1 MKFCSNNILF
11 WAIISWSTFEIKVE
25 KLQQF
30 AIGQRWL
37 SDTETE
43 LGLGVLIDVDERSIS
58 ILFPKSD
65 ETRVYARNNAPL
77 SRIVFN
83 TNDEVHD
90 QEGTQWL
97 VESLEHHHGVVRYAV
112 VRSLE
117 DGTQE
122 RKTLNE
128 TRIGAQIQ
136 LSKPLDRLLASQI
149 DYKEW
154 YDLRIEAM
162 LMQAN
167 MQSSPLRGLVGARV
181 GLIPHQLYIAHEVGK
196 RFAPR
201 VLLADE
207 VGLGKTIEAGLIIH
221 QQLKTGRSER
231 ILILVPDSLQYQ
243 WMIEMRRRFNL
254 AFSIFD
260 LTRTASI
267 KEHDPELNPFL
278 TEQCIIAS
286 VDLMIDHDDLREQAL
301 EAGFDLLV
309 VDEAHHLMW
318 NEEEGGNDRYD
329 LVEELAEQTPGVLLL
344 TATPEQLGVESHFA
358 RLRLL
363 DPQRFS
369 SLDRFLDEEEKYQH
383 TAKIAEVLMSDLPL
397 EDSHLTAI
405 EQLLGHRISDEP
417 EQRFRAIHEL
427 LDRHGTGRILFRNT
441 REAIQGFPG
450 RDCQPAPLP
459 APENWSKDGKLRE
472 QMWPEEAQLDGSWME
487 SDPRVGWLM
496 EMLRTQLKHKKV
508 LLIARSGPVV
518 EALENALR
526 LHAGIRTAMFHEG
539 MSLLE
544 RDQAA
549 AYFAEDSY
557 GAQILLC
564 SEIGSEGRNFQFA
577 SDLVLFD
584 LPANPDVLEQRIGRL
599 DRIGQ
604 ENRIQIHVPY
614 LEGTAQERMFRWYN
628 EALNIFSN
636 ISPTAQTLQENFIV
650 NLKDCLLTDMGQ
662 QFEDLLEEVSVQRE
676 ALEAE
681 LQAGRDRL
689 LEYNSCRPIVAQ
701 EIVQAL
707 EDYDD
712 NTTLPM
718 FMKRFMAS
726 TNIDFDEQSNGTVII
741 KPTDQMQVQG
751 LTLDEEGMTAT
762 FYRDQAQVREDAQYL
777 TLEHPFTESVMEMI
791 NTQAFGSTNVAILK
805 SNALKQGSILLEVWF
820 KVDVIAPK
828 ALNLPSSLPQQL
840 IRVLLSETGQDL
852 SMKIEPSILKPYLHH
867 LDSNS
872 CRQVVK
878 ARRDVIEERYQQ
890 ALNIA
895 KTTLPEMKQQAK
907 EIYGGKWQYE
917 IDRLSYLKQF
927 NPSIRED
934 EITRLQKLQK
944 EGIALLDGLSV
955 TPEAIQ
961 VLVVVKP

>member
-1 MKFCSNNILF
+1 M
-11 WAIISWSTFEIKVE
+11 
-25 KLQQF
+25 QQF

-43 LGLGVLIDVDERSIS
+43 LGLGVLIDVDERSVS

-65 ETRVYARNNAPL
+65 ETRVYARSNAPL
-77 SRIVFN
+77 TRIIFN
-83 TNDEVHD
+83 TKDELMD
-90 QEGTQWL
+90 QEGTTWI
-97 VESLEHHHGVVRYAV
+97 VESFEDRNGVIRYDV
-112 VRSLE
+112 IRTLE
-117 DGTQE
+117 DGTEE
-122 RKTLNE
+122 RKSLNE
-128 TRIGAQIQ
+128 TRIGATIQ

-154 YDLRIEAM
+154 YDLRIESL

-167 MQSSPLRGLVGARV
+167 MKSSPLRGMIGSRV
-181 GLIPHQLYIAHEVGK
+181 GLIPHQLYIAHEVGQ

-254 AFSIFD
+254 QFSLFD

-267 KEHDPELNPFL
+267 KEHDPDLNPFL

-286 VDLMIDHDDLREQAL
+286 VDLMIDHDDLREQAM

-318 NEEEGGNDRYD
+318 SEEDGGNDRYD
-329 LVEELAEQTPGVLLL
+329 LVEELAQQTAGVLLL

-363 DPQRFS
+363 DSQRFS
-369 SLDRFLDEEEKYQH
+369 SLDRFLDEEEQYQQ

-397 EDSHLTAI
+397 EEAHLAAI
-405 EQLLGHRISDEP
+405 EGLLGHRIEDHP

-459 APENWSKDGKLRE
+459 APENWSKEGKLRE
-472 QMWPEEAQLDGSWME
+472 QMWPEEAQLDGAWME
-487 SDPRVGWLM
+487 TDPRVSWIM

-526 LHAGIRTAMFHEG
+526 IHAGIRTAMFHEG

-577 SDLVLFD
+577 SDLILFD

-614 LEGTAQERMFRWYN
+614 LVGTAQERMFRWYN
-628 EALNIFSN
+628 EALNIFGN

-650 NLKDCLLTDMGQ
+650 DLKDCLLTDMGQ
-662 QFEDLLEEVSVQRE
+662 KFEELLEAVVVQRE

-681 LQAGRDRL
+681 LQNGRDRL

-762 FYRDQAQVREDAQYL
+762 FYRDQAQIREDAEYL

-791 NTQAFGSTNVAILK
+791 GTQGFCSTNVAVLK
-805 SNALKQGSILLEVWF
+805 SAALPQGSVLLEVWF
-820 KVDVIAPK
+820 KVDVVAPK

-840 IRVLLSETGQDL
+840 VRVLLSEKGQDL
-852 SMKIEPSILKPYLHH
+852 SQKIAPEILKPYIHH
-867 LDSNS
+867 LDGNS

-878 ARRDVIEERYQQ
+878 ARRDIIEARYAQ
-890 ALNIA
+890 ALDIA
-895 KTTLPEMKQQAK
+895 KAALPNFKEQAK
-907 EIYGGKWQYE
+907 EVYGNKWQYE
-917 IDRLSYLKQF
+917 IDRLTYLKQF

-934 EITRLQKLQK
+934 EIARLQKFQK
-944 EGIALLDGLSV
+944 EGISLLDGLAV

-961 VLVVVKP
+961 VMVVVKP

>member
-1 MKFCSNNILF
+1 M
-11 WAIISWSTFEIKVE
+11 E
-25 KLQQF
+25 KLHQF

-43 LGLGVLIDVDERSIS
+43 LGLGVLIDVDERSVS

-83 TNDEVHD
+83 IKDELQD
-90 QEGTQWL
+90 QEGIKWL
-97 VESLEHHHGVVRYAV
+97 VESFEDRHGVVRYNV
-112 VRSLE
+112 IRTLD
-117 DGTQE
+117 DGTEE
-122 RKTLNE
+122 RKSLNE
-128 TRIGAQIQ
+128 TRLGAHIQ
-136 LSKPLDRLLASQI
+136 LSKPLDRLLASQV

-154 YDLRIEAM
+154 YDLRIEAL

-167 MQSSPLRGLVGARV
+167 MKASPLRGMVGARV
-181 GLIPHQLYIAHEVGK
+181 GLIPHQLYIAHEVGQ

-221 QQLKTGRSER
+221 QQLKTGRSDR

-254 AFSIFD
+254 QFSLFD

-267 KEHDPELNPFL
+267 KEHDPDLNPFL

-286 VDLMIDHDDLREQAL
+286 VDLMVDHDDLREQAL
-301 EAGFDLLV
+301 DAGFDLLV

-318 NEEEGGNDRYD
+318 SEEQGGNDRYD
-329 LVEELAEQTPGVLLL
+329 LIEELAEKTPGVLLL

-369 SLDRFLDEEEKYQH
+369 SLERFLDEEVQYHH

-397 EDSHLTAI
+397 EPEHLAAI
-405 EQLLGHRISDEP
+405 ESLLGHSIQDVP

-450 RDCQPAPLP
+450 RDCQPAALP
-459 APENWSKDGKLRE
+459 APEHWSKDGKLRE

-487 SDPRVGWLM
+487 HDPRVMWLM
-496 EMLRTQLKHKKV
+496 EMLRTGLKHKKV
-508 LLIARSGPVV
+508 LLIARTGPVV
-518 EALENALR
+518 EALENVLR

-577 SDLVLFD
+577 SDLILFD

-614 LEGTAQERMFRWYN
+614 LIGTAQERMFRWYN
-628 EALNIFSN
+628 EGLNIFTN
-636 ISPTAQTLQENFIV
+636 ISPTAQTLQENFLV
-650 NLKDCLLTDMGQ
+650 QLKDCLLADVGQ

-676 ALEAE
+676 ALESE

-701 EIVQAL
+701 EIVKAL

-751 LTLDEEGMTAT
+751 LSLDEEGMTAT

-791 NTQAFGSTNVAILK
+791 NTQSFGSTNVSVLK
-805 SNALKQGSILLEVWF
+805 SAALQQGSVLLEVWF
-820 KVDVIAPK
+820 KVDVVAPK

-840 IRVLLSETGQDL
+840 IRVLLSEKGQDL
-852 SMKIEPSILKPYLHH
+852 SDKIAPEILKPYLHH
-867 LDSNS
+867 LDGNS

-878 ARRDVIEERYQQ
+878 ARRDVIEQRYTQ
-890 ALNIA
+890 ALEIA
-895 KTTLPEMKQQAK
+895 KTALPNFKQQAK
-907 EIYGGKWQYE
+907 EIYGNKWQYE
-917 IDRLSYLKQF
+917 IDRLTYLKQF

-934 EITRLQKLQK
+934 EIARLQKLQK
-944 EGIALLDGLSV
+944 EGIGLLDSLSV

>member
-1 MKFCSNNILF
+1 M
-11 WAIISWSTFEIKVE
+11 E

-43 LGLGVLIDVDERSIS
+43 LGLGVLIDVNERSIS

-65 ETRVYARNNAPL
+65 ETRVYARSNAPL

-83 TNDEVHD
+83 VNDELQD
-90 QEGTQWL
+90 QEGIVWK
-97 VESLEHHHGVVRYAV
+97 VESLEERGGVIRYNV
-112 VRSLE
+112 IRQLQ
-117 DGTQE
+117 DGTDE
-122 RKTLNE
+122 RKSLNE
-128 TRIGAQIQ
+128 TRVGATIQ

-154 YDLRIEAM
+154 YDLRIEA
-162 LMQAN
+162 LQMQAN
-167 MQSSPLRGLVGARV
+167 MQNSPLRGMVGARV
-181 GLIPHQLYIAHEVGK
+181 GLIPHQFYIAHEVGK

-231 ILILVPDSLQYQ
+231 ILVLVPDSLQYQ

-254 AFSIFD
+254 NFSLFD

-286 VDLMIDHDDLREQAL
+286 VDLMIDHEDLHEQAL

-318 NEEEGGNDRYD
+318 SEEEGGNDRYD
-329 LVEELAEQTPGVLLL
+329 LVEEFAEKTAGVLLL

-369 SLDRFLDEEEKYQH
+369 SLDRFLDEEEKYQQ
-383 TAKIAEVLMSDLPL
+383 TAQIAEVLMSDQPL
-397 EDSHLTAI
+397 EADHFQAI
-405 EQLLGHRISDEP
+405 EQLLGHKIEDEP

-427 LDRHGTGRILFRNT
+427 LDRHGTGRVLFRNT

-459 APENWSKDGKLRE
+459 APEGWSMDGKLRE
-472 QMWPEEAQLDGSWME
+472 QMWPEEAQLDGVWME
-487 SDPRVGWLM
+487 TDPRVTWIM

-526 LHAGIRTAMFHEG
+526 IHAGIRTAMFHEG

-577 SDLVLFD
+577 SDLILFD

-614 LEGTAQERMFRWYN
+614 LVGTAQERMFRWYN

-650 NLKDCLLTDMGQ
+650 DLKDCLLADKGQ
-662 QFEDLLEEVSVQRE
+662 AFEDLLEAVSVQRE
-676 ALEAE
+676 ALEQE

-689 LEYNSCRPIVAQ
+689 LEYNSCRPMVAQ

-707 EDYDD
+707 EEYDD

-751 LTLDEEGMTAT
+751 LTLDEEGMTVT
-762 FYRDQAQVREDAQYL
+762 FYRDQAQIREDAQYI

-791 NTQAFGSTNVAILK
+791 NTQSFGSTNVALLK
-805 SNALKQGSILLEVWF
+805 SAALPQGSVLVEVWF

-828 ALNLPSSLPQQL
+828 ALNLPASLPTQL
-840 IRVLLSETGQDL
+840 IRVLLSEKGQDL
-852 SMKIEPSILKPYLHH
+852 SAKIAPDILKPYLHH
-867 LDSNS
+867 LDGNS

-878 ARRDVIEERYQQ
+878 ARRDVVEQRYAQ
-890 ALNIA
+890 ALDIA
-895 KTTLPEMKQQAK
+895 KGALPELKQQAK
-907 EIYGGKWQYE
+907 EIYSNKWQYE

-934 EITRLQKLQK
+934 EIARLQKLQK
-944 EGIALLDGLSV
+944 EGLSLLEGLAV
-955 TPEAIQ
+955 TPEAIR

>member
-1 MKFCSNNILF
+1 M
-11 WAIISWSTFEIKVE
+11 E
-25 KLQQF
+25 KLHQF

-43 LGLGVLIDVDERSIS
+43 LGLGVLIDVDERSVS

-83 TNDEVHD
+83 IKDELQD
-90 QEGTQWL
+90 QEGTKWL
-97 VESLEHHHGVVRYAV
+97 VESFEDRHGVVRYNV
-112 VRSLE
+112 IRTLE
-117 DGTQE
+117 DGTEE
-122 RKTLNE
+122 RKALNE
-128 TRIGAQIQ
+128 TRVGAHIQ
-136 LSKPLDRLLASQI
+136 LSKPLDRLLASQV

-154 YDLRIEAM
+154 YDLRIEALM
-162 LMQAN
+162 MQAN
-167 MQSSPLRGLVGARV
+167 MKSSPLRGMIGARV
-181 GLIPHQLYIAHEVGK
+181 GLIPHQLYIAHEVGQ

-254 AFSIFD
+254 QFSLFD

-267 KEHDPELNPFL
+267 KEHDPDLNPFL

-286 VDLMIDHDDLREQAL
+286 VDLMVDHDDLREQAL

-318 NEEEGGNDRYD
+318 SEEEGGNDRYD
-329 LVEELAEQTPGVLLL
+329 LVEELAEKTPGVLLL

-369 SLDRFLDEEEKYQH
+369 SLDRFLDEEEQYHH

-397 EDSHLTAI
+397 EPAHLAAI
-405 EQLLGHRISDEP
+405 EGLLGHSIQDEP

-450 RDCQPAPLP
+450 RDCQPVALP
-459 APENWSKDGKLRE
+459 APANWSKDGKLRE
-472 QMWPEEAQLDGSWME
+472 QMWPEEAQLDGAWME
-487 SDPRVGWLM
+487 HDPRVMWLM
-496 EMLRTQLKHKKV
+496 EMLRTELKHKKV

-518 EALENALR
+518 EALENVLR

-577 SDLVLFD
+577 SDLILFD

-614 LEGTAQERMFRWYN
+614 LAGTAQERMFRWYN
-628 EALNIFSN
+628 EGLNIFGN
-636 ISPTAQTLQENFIV
+636 ISPAAQTLQENFIAK
-650 NLKDCLLTDMGQ
+650 LKDCLLSDLGQ

-681 LQAGRDRL
+681 LQEGRDRL

-751 LTLDEEGMTAT
+751 LSLDEEGMTAT

-791 NTQAFGSTNVAILK
+791 NTQSFGSTNVALLK
-805 SNALKQGSILLEVWF
+805 SNALKQGSLLLEVWF

-852 SMKIEPSILKPYLHH
+852 SAKIDPSILKPYLHH

-878 ARRDVIEERYQQ
+878 ARRDVIEQRYAQ
-890 ALNIA
+890 ALDLA
-895 KTTLPEMKQQAK
+895 KTALPNFKQQAK
-907 EIYGGKWQYE
+907 EVYGNKWQYE
-917 IDRLSYLKQF
+917 IDRLTYLKQF

-934 EITRLQKLQK
+934 EIARLQKFQS
-944 EGIALLDGLSV
+944 EGISLLDGLSV

>member
-1 MKFCSNNILF
+1 M
-11 WAIISWSTFEIKVE
+11 E
-25 KLQQF
+25 KLHQF

-43 LGLGVLIDVDERSIS
+43 LGLGVLIDVDERSVS

-83 TNDEVHD
+83 IKDELQD
-90 QEGTQWL
+90 QEGIKWL
-97 VESLEHHHGVVRYAV
+97 VESFEDRHGVVRYNV
-112 VRSLE
+112 IRTLE
-117 DGTQE
+117 DGTEE
-122 RKTLNE
+122 RKSLNE
-128 TRIGAQIQ
+128 TRLGAHIQ
-136 LSKPLDRLLASQI
+136 LSKPLDRLLASQV

-154 YDLRIEAM
+154 YDLRIEAL

-167 MQSSPLRGLVGARV
+167 MKASPLRGMIGARV
-181 GLIPHQLYIAHEVGK
+181 GLIPHQLYIAHEVGQ

-221 QQLKTGRSER
+221 QQLKTGRSDR

-254 AFSIFD
+254 QFSLFD

-267 KEHDPELNPFL
+267 KEHDPDLNPFL

-286 VDLMIDHDDLREQAL
+286 VDLMVDHDDLREQAL
-301 EAGFDLLV
+301 DAGFDLLV

-318 NEEEGGNDRYD
+318 SEEQGGNDRYD
-329 LVEELAEQTPGVLLL
+329 LIEELAEKTPGVLLL

-369 SLDRFLDEEEKYQH
+369 SLERFLDEEVQYHH

-397 EDSHLTAI
+397 EPEHLAAI
-405 EQLLGHRISDEP
+405 ESLLGHSIQDVP

-450 RDCQPAPLP
+450 RDCQPAALP
-459 APENWSKDGKLRE
+459 APEHWSKDGKLRE

-487 SDPRVGWLM
+487 HDPRVMWLM
-496 EMLRTQLKHKKV
+496 EMLRTGLKHKKV
-508 LLIARSGPVV
+508 LLIARTGPVV
-518 EALENALR
+518 EALENVLR

-577 SDLVLFD
+577 SDLILFD

-614 LEGTAQERMFRWYN
+614 LIGTAQERMFRWYN
-628 EALNIFSN
+628 EGLNIFTN
-636 ISPTAQTLQENFIV
+636 ISPTAQTLQENFLV
-650 NLKDCLLTDMGQ
+650 QLKDCLLADVGQ

-676 ALEAE
+676 ALESE

-701 EIVQAL
+701 EIVKAL

-751 LTLDEEGMTAT
+751 LSLDEEGMTAT

-791 NTQAFGSTNVAILK
+791 NTQSFGSTNVSVLK
-805 SNALKQGSILLEVWF
+805 SAALSQGLVLLEVWF
-820 KVDVIAPK
+820 KVDVVAPK

-840 IRVLLSETGQDL
+840 IRVLLSEKGQDL
-852 SMKIEPSILKPYLHH
+852 SDKIAPEILKPYLHH
-867 LDSNS
+867 LDGNS

-878 ARRDVIEERYQQ
+878 ARRDVIEQRYTQ
-890 ALNIA
+890 ALEIA
-895 KTTLPEMKQQAK
+895 KTALPNFKQQAK
-907 EIYGGKWQYE
+907 EIYGNKWQYE
-917 IDRLSYLKQF
+917 IDRLTYLKQF

-934 EITRLQKLQK
+934 EIARLQKLQK
-944 EGIALLDGLSV
+944 EGIGLLDSLSV

>member
-1 MKFCSNNILF
+1 M
-11 WAIISWSTFEIKVE
+11 E

-77 SRIVFN
+77 SRIIFN
-83 TNDEVHD
+83 VNDELQD
-90 QEGTQWL
+90 QEGTTWS
-97 VESLEHHHGVVRYAV
+97 VESLEDRHGVLRYNVIRTLA
-112 VRSLE
+112 
-117 DGTQE
+117 DGTEE
-122 RKTLNE
+122 RKSLNE
-128 TRIGAQIQ
+128 TRIGASIQ

-162 LMQAN
+162 QMQAG
-167 MQSSPLRGLVGARV
+167 MQTSPLRGMIGARV
-181 GLIPHQLYIAHEVGK
+181 GLIPHQFYIAHEVGK

-254 AFSIFD
+254 NFSLFD

-318 NEEEGGNDRYD
+318 SEEEGGNDRYD
-329 LVEELAEQTPGVLLL
+329 LVEEFAEKTAGVLLL

-369 SLDRFLDEEEKYQH
+369 SLDRFLDEEEQYHH

-397 EDSHLTAI
+397 EAEHFTAI
-405 EQLLGHRISDEP
+405 EKLLGHSIEDQP

-472 QMWPEEAQLDGSWME
+472 QMWPEEAQLDGAWME
-487 SDPRVGWLM
+487 TDPRVSWIM

-526 LHAGIRTAMFHEG
+526 IHAGIRTAMFHEG

-577 SDLVLFD
+577 SDLILFD

-614 LEGTAQERMFRWYN
+614 LVGTAQERMFRWYN

-650 NLKDCLLTDMGQ
+650 DLKDCLLADKGQ
-662 QFEDLLEEVSVQRE
+662 DFEDLLEAVNVQRQ
-676 ALEAE
+676 ALENE
-681 LQAGRDRL
+681 LQEGRDRL
-689 LEYNSCRPIVAQ
+689 LEYNSCRPMVAQ
-701 EIVQAL
+701 EIVNAL

-712 NTTLPM
+712 NTLLPM

-751 LTLDEEGMTAT
+751 LDLDEEGMTVT
-762 FYRDQAQVREDAQYL
+762 FYRDQAQIREDAQYI

-791 NTQAFGSTNVAILK
+791 RTQSFGSTNVALLK
-805 SNALKQGSILLEVWF
+805 SAALPQGSVLLEVWF
-820 KVDVIAPK
+820 KVDVVAPK
-828 ALNLPSSLPQQL
+828 ALNLPSSLPTQL
-840 IRVLLSETGQDL
+840 IRVLLSEKGQDL
-852 SMKIEPSILKPYLHH
+852 SNKIAPEILKPYLHH

-878 ARRDVIEERYQQ
+878 ARREVVEQRYTQ
-890 ALNIA
+890 ALEIA
-895 KTTLPEMKQQAK
+895 RGALPELKQQAK
-907 EIYGGKWQYE
+907 EIYGSKWQYE
-917 IDRLSYLKQF
+917 IDRLTYLKQF

-934 EITRLQKLQK
+934 EIARLQKLQK
-944 EGIALLDGLSV
+944 EGLELLEGLAV

>member
-1 MKFCSNNILF
+1 
-11 WAIISWSTFEIKVE
+11 VE
-25 KLQQF
+25 KLHQF

-43 LGLGVLIDVDERSIS
+43 LGLGVLIDVDERSVS

-83 TNDEVHD
+83 IKDELQD
-90 QEGTQWL
+90 QEGTKWL
-97 VESLEHHHGVVRYAV
+97 VESFEDRHGVVRYNV
-112 VRSLE
+112 IRTLE
-117 DGTQE
+117 DGTEE
-122 RKTLNE
+122 RKALNE
-128 TRIGAQIQ
+128 TRVGAHIQ
-136 LSKPLDRLLASQI
+136 LSKPLDRLLASQV

-154 YDLRIEAM
+154 YDLRIEALM
-162 LMQAN
+162 MQAN
-167 MQSSPLRGLVGARV
+167 MKSSPLRGMIGARV
-181 GLIPHQLYIAHEVGK
+181 GLIPHQLYIAHEVGQ

-254 AFSIFD
+254 QFSLFD

-267 KEHDPELNPFL
+267 KEHDPDLNPFL

-286 VDLMIDHDDLREQAL
+286 VDLMVDHDDLREQAL

-318 NEEEGGNDRYD
+318 SEEEGGNDRYD
-329 LVEELAEQTPGVLLL
+329 LVEELAEKTPGVLLL

-369 SLDRFLDEEEKYQH
+369 SLNRFLDEEEQYHH

-397 EDSHLTAI
+397 EPAHLAAI
-405 EQLLGHRISDEP
+405 EGLLGHSIQDEP

-450 RDCQPAPLP
+450 RDCQPVALP
-459 APENWSKDGKLRE
+459 APANWSKDGKLRE
-472 QMWPEEAQLDGSWME
+472 QMWPEEAQLDGTWME
-487 SDPRVGWLM
+487 HDPRVMWLM
-496 EMLRTQLKHKKV
+496 EMLRTELKHKKV

-518 EALENALR
+518 EALENVLR

-577 SDLVLFD
+577 SDLILFD

-614 LEGTAQERMFRWYN
+614 LAGTAQERMFRWYN
-628 EALNIFSN
+628 EGLNIFSN
-636 ISPTAQTLQENFIV
+636 ISPAAQTLQENFIAK
-650 NLKDCLLTDMGQ
+650 LKDCLLSDLGQ

-681 LQAGRDRL
+681 LQEGRDRL

-751 LTLDEEGMTAT
+751 LSLDEEGMTAT

-791 NTQAFGSTNVAILK
+791 NTQSFGSTNVALLK
-805 SNALKQGSILLEVWF
+805 SNALKQGSLLLEVWF

-852 SMKIEPSILKPYLHH
+852 SAKIDPSILKPYLHH

-878 ARRDVIEERYQQ
+878 ARRDVIEQRYAQ
-890 ALNIA
+890 ALDLA
-895 KTTLPEMKQQAK
+895 KTALPNFKQQAK
-907 EIYGGKWQYE
+907 EVYGNKWQYE
-917 IDRLSYLKQF
+917 IDRLTYLKQF

-934 EITRLQKLQK
+934 EIARLQKFQS
-944 EGIALLDGLSV
+944 EGISLLDGLSV

>member
-1 MKFCSNNILF
+1 M
-11 WAIISWSTFEIKVE
+11 E
-25 KLQQF
+25 KLHQF

-43 LGLGVLIDVDERSIS
+43 LGLGVLIDVDERSVS

-83 TNDEVHD
+83 IKDELQD
-90 QEGTQWL
+90 QEGTKWL
-97 VESLEHHHGVVRYAV
+97 VESFEDRHGVVRYNV
-112 VRSLE
+112 IRTLE
-117 DGTQE
+117 DGTEE
-122 RKTLNE
+122 RKALNE
-128 TRIGAQIQ
+128 TRVGAHIQ
-136 LSKPLDRLLASQI
+136 LSKPLDRLLASQV

-154 YDLRIEAM
+154 YDLRIEALM
-162 LMQAN
+162 MQAN
-167 MQSSPLRGLVGARV
+167 MKSSPLRGMIGARV
-181 GLIPHQLYIAHEVGK
+181 GLIPHQLYIAHEVGQ

-254 AFSIFD
+254 QFSLFD

-267 KEHDPELNPFL
+267 KEHDPDLNPFL

-286 VDLMIDHDDLREQAL
+286 VDLMVDHDDLREQAL

-318 NEEEGGNDRYD
+318 SEEEGGNDRYD
-329 LVEELAEQTPGVLLL
+329 LVEELAEKTPGVLLL

-369 SLDRFLDEEEKYQH
+369 SLDRFLDEEEQYHH

-397 EDSHLTAI
+397 EPAHLAAI
-405 EQLLGHRISDEP
+405 EGLLGHSIQDEP

-450 RDCQPAPLP
+450 RDCQPVALP
-459 APENWSKDGKLRE
+459 APANWSKDGKLRE
-472 QMWPEEAQLDGSWME
+472 QMWPEEAQLDGAWME
-487 SDPRVGWLM
+487 HDPRVMWLM
-496 EMLRTQLKHKKV
+496 EMLRTELKHKKV

-518 EALENALR
+518 EALENVLR

-577 SDLVLFD
+577 SDLILFD

-614 LEGTAQERMFRWYN
+614 LAGTAQERMFRWYN
-628 EALNIFSN
+628 EGLNIFSN
-636 ISPTAQTLQENFIV
+636 ISPAAQTLQENFIAK
-650 NLKDCLLTDMGQ
+650 LKDCLLSDLGQ

-681 LQAGRDRL
+681 LQEGRDRL

-751 LTLDEEGMTAT
+751 LSLDEEGMTAT

-791 NTQAFGSTNVAILK
+791 NTQSFGSTNVALLK
-805 SNALKQGSILLEVWF
+805 SNALKQGSLLLEVWF

-852 SMKIEPSILKPYLHH
+852 SAKIDPSILKPYLHH

-878 ARRDVIEERYQQ
+878 ARRDVIEQRYAQ
-890 ALNIA
+890 ALDLA
-895 KTTLPEMKQQAK
+895 KTALPNFKQQAK
-907 EIYGGKWQYE
+907 EVYGNKWQYE
-917 IDRLSYLKQF
+917 IDRLTYLKQF

-934 EITRLQKLQK
+934 EIARLQKFQS
-944 EGIALLDGLSV
+944 EGISLLDGLSV

>member
-1 MKFCSNNILF
+1 M
-11 WAIISWSTFEIKVE
+11 E

-43 LGLGVLIDVDERSIS
+43 LGLGVLIDVDERSVS

-77 SRIVFN
+77 SRIIFN
-83 TNDEVHD
+83 VNDELQD
-90 QEGTQWL
+90 QEGTKWT
-97 VESLEHHHGVVRYAV
+97 VESHEDRHGVVRYNV
-112 VRSLE
+112 VRRLE
-117 DGTQE
+117 DGTEE
-122 RKTLNE
+122 RKSLNE

-167 MQSSPLRGLVGARV
+167 MKSSPLRGMVGSRV
-181 GLIPHQLYIAHEVGK
+181 GLIPHQLYIAHEVGQ

-254 AFSIFD
+254 NFSLFD

-286 VDLMIDHDDLREQAL
+286 IDLMIDHDDLREQAL

-318 NEEEGGNDRYD
+318 NEEDGGNDRYD
-329 LVEELAEQTPGVLLL
+329 LIEELAEKTPGVLLL

-369 SLDRFLDEEEKYQH
+369 SLDRFLDEETQYQQ
-383 TAKIAEVLMSDLPL
+383 TAKIAEVLMSDMPL
-397 EDSHLTAI
+397 EEGHLAAL
-405 EQLLGHRISDEP
+405 ESLLGHRIEDAP

-472 QMWPEEAQLDGSWME
+472 QMWPEEAQLDGAWME
-487 SDPRVGWLM
+487 ADPRVMWIM
-496 EMLRTQLKHKKV
+496 EKLRTDLKHKKV
-508 LLIARSGPVV
+508 LLIARTGPVV
-518 EALENALR
+518 EALENVLR

-544 RDQAA
+544 RDQAS
-549 AYFAEDSY
+549 AYFAEESY

-577 SDLVLFD
+577 SDLILFD

-614 LEGTAQERMFRWYN
+614 LIGTAQERMFRWYN

-650 NLKDCLLTDMGQ
+650 ELKDCLLTDKGQ
-662 QFEDLLEEVSVQRE
+662 QFDDLLEAVSVQRE

-681 LQAGRDRL
+681 LQSGRDRL

-707 EDYDD
+707 ESYDD

-762 FYRDQAQVREDAQYL
+762 FYRDQAQIREDAQYL

-791 NTQAFGSTNVAILK
+791 NTQGFGSTNVAVLK
-805 SNALKQGSILLEVWF
+805 SAALPQGSVLLEVWF
-820 KVDVIAPK
+820 KVDVVAPK

-840 IRVLLSETGQDL
+840 VRVLLSEKGQDL
-852 SMKIEPSILKPYLHH
+852 SQKIAPEILKPYLHH
-867 LDSNS
+867 LDGNS

-878 ARRDVIEERYQQ
+878 ARREVIEQRYVQ
-890 ALNIA
+890 ALELA
-895 KTTLPEMKQQAK
+895 RAALPSFVQQAK
-907 EIYGGKWQYE
+907 EVYGSKWQYE
-917 IDRLSYLKQF
+917 IDRLTYLKQF

-934 EITRLQKLQK
+934 EISRLQKLQK
-944 EGIALLDGLSV
+944 EGLGLLDGLSV

-961 VLVVVKP
+961 VMVVVKP

>member
-1 MKFCSNNILF
+1 M
-11 WAIISWSTFEIKVE
+11 E
-25 KLQQF
+25 KLHQF

-43 LGLGVLIDVDERSIS
+43 LGLGVLIDVDERSVS

-83 TNDEVHD
+83 IKDELQD
-90 QEGTQWL
+90 QEGIKWL
-97 VESLEHHHGVVRYAV
+97 VESFEDRHGVVRYNV
-112 VRSLE
+112 IRTLE
-117 DGTQE
+117 DGTEE
-122 RKTLNE
+122 RKSLNE
-128 TRIGAQIQ
+128 TRLGAHIQ
-136 LSKPLDRLLASQI
+136 LSKPLDRLLASQV

-154 YDLRIEAM
+154 YDLRIEAL

-167 MQSSPLRGLVGARV
+167 MKASPLRGMVGARV
-181 GLIPHQLYIAHEVGK
+181 GLIPHQLYIAHEVGQ

-221 QQLKTGRSER
+221 QQLKTGRSDR

-254 AFSIFD
+254 QFSLFD

-267 KEHDPELNPFL
+267 KEHDPDLNPFL

-286 VDLMIDHDDLREQAL
+286 VDLMVDHDDLREQAL
-301 EAGFDLLV
+301 DAGFDLLV

-318 NEEEGGNDRYD
+318 SEEQGGNDRYD
-329 LVEELAEQTPGVLLL
+329 LIEELAEKTPGVLLL

-369 SLDRFLDEEEKYQH
+369 SLERFLDEEVQYHH

-397 EDSHLTAI
+397 EPEHLAAI
-405 EQLLGHRISDEP
+405 ESLLGHSIQDVP

-450 RDCQPAPLP
+450 RDCQPAALP
-459 APENWSKDGKLRE
+459 APEHWSKDGKLRE

-487 SDPRVGWLM
+487 HDPRVMWLM
-496 EMLRTQLKHKKV
+496 EMLRTGLKHKKV
-508 LLIARSGPVV
+508 LLIARTGPVV
-518 EALENALR
+518 EALENVLR

-577 SDLVLFD
+577 SDLILFD

-614 LEGTAQERMFRWYN
+614 LIGTAQERMFRWYN
-628 EALNIFSN
+628 EGLNIFTN
-636 ISPTAQTLQENFIV
+636 ISPTAQTLQENFLV
-650 NLKDCLLTDMGQ
+650 QLKECLLADVAQ

-676 ALEAE
+676 ALESE

-701 EIVQAL
+701 EIVKAL

-751 LTLDEEGMTAT
+751 LSLDEEGMTAT

-791 NTQAFGSTNVAILK
+791 NTQSFGSTNVSVLK
-805 SNALKQGSILLEVWF
+805 SAALPQGSVLLEVWF
-820 KVDVIAPK
+820 KVDVVAPK

-840 IRVLLSETGQDL
+840 IRVLLSEKGQDL
-852 SMKIEPSILKPYLHH
+852 SDKIAPEILKPYLHH
-867 LDSNS
+867 LDGNS

-878 ARRDVIEERYQQ
+878 ARRDVIEQRYTQ
-890 ALNIA
+890 ALEIA
-895 KTTLPEMKQQAK
+895 KTALPNFKQQAK
-907 EIYGGKWQYE
+907 EIYGNKWQYE
-917 IDRLSYLKQF
+917 IDRLTYLKQF

-934 EITRLQKLQK
+934 EIARLQKLQK
-944 EGIALLDGLSV
+944 EGIGLLDNLSV

>member
-1 MKFCSNNILF
+1 MH
-11 WAIISWSTFEIKVE
+11 
-25 KLQQF
+25 QF

-43 LGLGVLIDVDERSIS
+43 LGLGVLIDVDERSVS

-65 ETRVYARNNAPL
+65 ETRVYARSNAPL

-83 TNDEVHD
+83 IKDELQD
-90 QEGTQWL
+90 QEGTKWL
-97 VESLEHHHGVVRYAV
+97 VESFEDRNGVVRYNV
-112 VRSLE
+112 MRTLD
-117 DGTQE
+117 DGTEE
-122 RKTLNE
+122 RKALNE
-128 TRIGAQIQ
+128 TRVGAHIQ
-136 LSKPLDRLLASQI
+136 LSRPLDRLLASQI

-154 YDLRIEAM
+154 YDLRIEAL

-167 MQSSPLRGLVGARV
+167 MQLSPLRGMIGARV
-181 GLIPHQLYIAHEVGK
+181 GLIPHQLYIAHEVGQ

-254 AFSIFD
+254 QFSLFD

-267 KEHDPELNPFL
+267 KEHDPDFNPFL

-286 VDLMIDHDDLREQAL
+286 VDLMVDHDDLREQAL

-309 VDEAHHLMW
+309 VDEAHHLTW
-318 NEEEGGNDRYD
+318 SEEQGGNDRYD
-329 LVEELAEQTPGVLLL
+329 LIEELAEKTPGVLLL

-369 SLDRFLDEEEKYQH
+369 SLDRFLNEEEQYHH

-397 EDSHLTAI
+397 EPEHLSAI
-405 EQLLGHRISDEP
+405 QALLGHSIQDEP

-450 RDCQPAPLP
+450 RDCQPVALAAP
-459 APENWSKDGKLRE
+459 ATWSKDGKLRE
-472 QMWPEEAQLDGSWME
+472 QMWPEEAQLDGAWME
-487 SDPRVGWLM
+487 NDPRVMWLM
-496 EMLRTQLKHKKV
+496 EMLRTALKHKKV

-518 EALENALR
+518 EALENVLR

-549 AYFAEDSY
+549 AYFAEESY

-577 SDLVLFD
+577 SDLILFD
-584 LPANPDVLEQRIGRL
+584 LPVNPDVLEQRIGRL

-614 LEGTAQERMFRWYN
+614 LAGTAQERMFRWYN
-628 EALNIFSN
+628 EGLNIFSN
-636 ISPTAQTLQENFIV
+636 ISPTAQTLQENFLV
-650 NLKDCLLTDMGQ
+650 PLKNCLVADLGQ
-662 QFEDLLEEVSVQRE
+662 QFEDLLEDVSVQRE
-676 ALEAE
+676 ALESE

-712 NTTLPM
+712 NSPLPV
-718 FMKRFMAS
+718 FIKRFMAA

-751 LTLDEEGMTAT
+751 LSLDEDGMTAT
-762 FYRDQAQVREDAQYL
+762 FYRDQAQLREDAQYL

-791 NTQAFGSTNVAILK
+791 NTQGFGSTNVALLK
-805 SNALKQGSILLEVWF
+805 SNALKQGSVLLEVWF

-828 ALNLPSSLPQQL
+828 ALNLPSSLPQQM

-852 SMKIEPSILKPYLHH
+852 SAKIDSSILKPYLHH

-878 ARRDVIEERYQQ
+878 ARRGLIEERYNQ
-890 ALNIA
+890 ALDIA
-895 KTTLPEMKQQAK
+895 KAALPNFKQQAK
-907 EIYGGKWQYE
+907 EVYGNKWQYE
-917 IDRLSYLKQF
+917 IDRLTYLKQF

-934 EITRLQKLQK
+934 EISRLQRLQKQ
-944 EGIALLDGLSV
+944 GIGLLDGLSV
-955 TPEAIQ
+955 TAEAIQ

>member
-1 MKFCSNNILF
+1 MIEPDIHNLVLK
-11 WAIISWSTFEIKVE
+11 IKVE

-43 LGLGVLIDVDERSIS
+43 LGLGVLIDVDERSVS

-65 ETRVYARNNAPL
+65 ETRVYARSNAPL

-83 TNDEVHD
+83 ANDELQD
-90 QEGTQWL
+90 QEGTIWT
-97 VESLEHHHGVVRYAV
+97 VESVEDRNGVVRYHV
-112 VRSLE
+112 VRTLE
-117 DGTQE
+117 DGTEE
-122 RKTLNE
+122 RKALNE
-128 TRIGAQIQ
+128 TRVGATIQ

-154 YDLRIEAM
+154 YDLRIEAL

-167 MQSSPLRGLVGARV
+167 MQTSPLRGLVGSRV
-181 GLIPHQLYIAHEVGK
+181 GLIPHQLYIAHEVGQ

-254 AFSIFD
+254 EFSLFD
-260 LTRTASI
+260 LARTASI
-267 KEHDPELNPFL
+267 KEHDPDLNPFL
-278 TEQCIIAS
+278 TEQRIIAS
-286 VDLMIDHDDLREQAL
+286 VDLMVDHDDLREQAI

-318 NEEEGGNDRYD
+318 SEEEGGNDRYD
-329 LVEELAEQTPGVLLL
+329 LVEELAEKTPGVLLL

-369 SLDRFLDEEEKYQH
+369 SLDRFLDEEEQYQH

-397 EDSHLTAI
+397 EAEHFTAI
-405 EQLLGHRISDEP
+405 ESLLGHAIEDTP

-472 QMWPEEAQLDGSWME
+472 QMWPEESQLDGSWME
-487 SDPRVGWLM
+487 TDPRVMWLM
-496 EMLRTQLKHKKV
+496 EKLRTDLKHKKV

-518 EALENALR
+518 EALENVLR

-549 AYFAEDSY
+549 AYFAEESY

-577 SDLVLFD
+577 SDLILFD

-614 LEGTAQERMFRWYN
+614 LVGTAQERMFRWYN

-650 NLKDCLLTDMGQ
+650 ALKDCLLADKGQ
-662 QFEDLLEEVSVQRE
+662 EFEDLLEEVSVQRE

-681 LQAGRDRL
+681 LQEGRDRL
-689 LEYNSCRPIVAQ
+689 LEYNSCRPVVAL
-701 EIVQAL
+701 EIVNAL

-762 FYRDQAQVREDAQYL
+762 FYRDQAQIREDAQYL

-791 NTQAFGSTNVAILK
+791 NTQGFGSTNVAVLK
-805 SNALKQGSILLEVWF
+805 SAALPQGSVLMEVWF
-820 KVDVIAPK
+820 KVDVVAPK

-840 IRVLLSETGQDL
+840 IRVLLSEKGQDL
-852 SMKIEPSILKPYLHH
+852 SQKIAPEILKPYLHH
-867 LDSNS
+867 LDGNS

-878 ARRDVIEERYQQ
+878 ARREVIEARYQQ
-890 ALNIA
+890 ALELA
-895 KTTLPEMKQQAK
+895 RSALPNFKQQAK
-907 EIYGGKWQYE
+907 EVYSNKWQYE
-917 IDRLSYLKQF
+917 IDRLTYLKQF

-934 EITRLQKLQK
+934 EIARLQKLQK
-944 EGIALLDGLSV
+944 EGLSLLECLSV

-961 VLVVVKP
+961 VMVVVKP

>member
-1 MKFCSNNILF
+1 M
-11 WAIISWSTFEIKVE
+11 
-25 KLQQF
+25 QQF

-43 LGLGVLIDVDERSIS
+43 LGLGVLIDVDERSVS

-65 ETRVYARNNAPL
+65 ETRVYARSNAPL
-77 SRIVFN
+77 TRIIFN
-83 TNDEVHD
+83 TKDELMD
-90 QEGTQWL
+90 QEGTTWI
-97 VESLEHHHGVVRYAV
+97 VESFEDRNGVIRYDV
-112 VRSLE
+112 IRTLE
-117 DGTQE
+117 DGTEE
-122 RKTLNE
+122 RKSLNE
-128 TRIGAQIQ
+128 TRIGATIQ

-154 YDLRIEAM
+154 YDLRIESL

-167 MQSSPLRGLVGARV
+167 MKSSPLRGMIGSRV
-181 GLIPHQLYIAHEVGK
+181 GLIPHQLYIAHEVGQ

-254 AFSIFD
+254 QFSLFD

-267 KEHDPELNPFL
+267 KEHDPDLNPFL

-286 VDLMIDHDDLREQAL
+286 VDLMIDHDDLREQAM

-318 NEEEGGNDRYD
+318 SEEDGGNDRYD
-329 LVEELAEQTPGVLLL
+329 LVEELAQQTAGVLLL

-369 SLDRFLDEEEKYQH
+369 ALDRFLDEEEQYQQ

-397 EDSHLTAI
+397 EEAHLAAI
-405 EQLLGHRISDEP
+405 EGLLGHRIEDHP

-459 APENWSKDGKLRE
+459 APENWSKEGKLRE
-472 QMWPEEAQLDGSWME
+472 QMWPEEAQLDGAWME
-487 SDPRVGWLM
+487 TDPRVSWIM

-526 LHAGIRTAMFHEG
+526 IHAGIRTAMFHEG

-577 SDLVLFD
+577 SDLILFD

-604 ENRIQIHVPY
+604 EKRIQIHVPY
-614 LEGTAQERMFRWYN
+614 LLGTAQERMFRWYN
-628 EALNIFSN
+628 EALNIFGN

-650 NLKDCLLTDMGQ
+650 DLKDCLLTDMGQ
-662 QFEDLLEEVSVQRE
+662 KFEELLEAVVVQRE

-681 LQAGRDRL
+681 LQNGRDRL

-762 FYRDQAQVREDAQYL
+762 FYRDQAQIREDAEYL

-791 NTQAFGSTNVAILK
+791 GTQGFGSTNVAVLK
-805 SNALKQGSILLEVWF
+805 SAALPQGSVLLEVWF
-820 KVDVIAPK
+820 KVDVVAPK

-840 IRVLLSETGQDL
+840 VRVLLSEKGQDL
-852 SMKIEPSILKPYLHH
+852 SQKIAPEILKPYIHH
-867 LDSNS
+867 LDGNS

-878 ARRDVIEERYQQ
+878 ARRDIIEARYAQ
-890 ALNIA
+890 ALDIA
-895 KTTLPEMKQQAK
+895 KAALPNFKEQAK
-907 EIYGGKWQYE
+907 EVYGNKWQYE
-917 IDRLSYLKQF
+917 IDRLTYLKQF

-934 EITRLQKLQK
+934 EIARLQKFQK
-944 EGIALLDGLSV
+944 EGISLLDGLAV

-961 VLVVVKP
+961 VMVVVKP

>member
-1 MKFCSNNILF
+1 M
-11 WAIISWSTFEIKVE
+11 E

-43 LGLGVLIDVDERSIS
+43 LGLGVLIDVDERSVS

-77 SRIVFN
+77 SRIIFN
-83 TNDEVHD
+83 VNDELQD
-90 QEGTQWL
+90 QEGTKWI
-97 VESLEHHHGVVRYAV
+97 VESQEDRHGVVRYNV
-112 VRSLE
+112 VRRLE
-117 DGTQE
+117 DGTEE
-122 RKTLNE
+122 RKSLNE

-167 MQSSPLRGLVGARV
+167 MKSSPLRGMVGSRV
-181 GLIPHQLYIAHEVGK
+181 GLIPHQLYIAHEVGQ

-254 AFSIFD
+254 NFSLFD

-267 KEHDPELNPFL
+267 KEHDPDLNPFL

-286 VDLMIDHDDLREQAL
+286 IDLMIDHDDLREQAL

-318 NEEEGGNDRYD
+318 NEEDGGNDRYD
-329 LVEELAEQTPGVLLL
+329 LIEELAEKTPGVLLL

-369 SLDRFLDEEEKYQH
+369 SLDRFLDEETQYQQ
-383 TAKIAEVLMSDLPL
+383 TAKIAEVLMSDMSL
-397 EDSHLTAI
+397 EEGHLTAL
-405 EQLLGHRISDEP
+405 ESLLGHRIEDAP

-472 QMWPEEAQLDGSWME
+472 QMWPEEAQLDGAWME
-487 SDPRVGWLM
+487 ADPRVMWLM
-496 EMLRTQLKHKKV
+496 EKLRTDLKHKKV

-518 EALENALR
+518 EALENVLR

-544 RDQAA
+544 RDQAS
-549 AYFAEDSY
+549 AYFAEESY

-577 SDLVLFD
+577 SDLILFD

-614 LEGTAQERMFRWYN
+614 LIGTAQERMFRWYN

-650 NLKDCLLTDMGQ
+650 ELKDCLLADKGQ
-662 QFEDLLEEVSVQRE
+662 QFDDLLEAVSVQRE

-681 LQAGRDRL
+681 LQSGRDRL

-707 EDYDD
+707 EEYDD

-791 NTQAFGSTNVAILK
+791 NTQGFGSTNVAVLK
-805 SNALKQGSILLEVWF
+805 SAALPQGSVLLEVWF
-820 KVDVIAPK
+820 KVDVVAPK

-840 IRVLLSETGQDL
+840 VRVLLSEKGQDL
-852 SMKIEPSILKPYLHH
+852 SQKIAPEILKPYLHH
-867 LDSNS
+867 LDGNS

-878 ARRDVIEERYQQ
+878 ARREVIEQRYVQ
-890 ALNIA
+890 ALELA
-895 KTTLPEMKQQAK
+895 RSALPNFVQQAK
-907 EIYGGKWQYE
+907 EVYGSKWQYE
-917 IDRLSYLKQF
+917 IDRLTYLKQF

-934 EITRLQKLQK
+934 EILRLQKLQK
-944 EGIALLDGLSV
+944 EGLGLLDGLSV

-961 VLVVVKP
+961 VMVVVKP

>member
-1 MKFCSNNILF
+1 M
-11 WAIISWSTFEIKVE
+11 E
-25 KLQQF
+25 KLHQF

-43 LGLGVLIDVDERSIS
+43 LGLGVLIDVDERSVS

-83 TNDEVHD
+83 IKDELQD
-90 QEGTQWL
+90 QEGTKWL
-97 VESLEHHHGVVRYAV
+97 VESFEDRHGVVRYNV
-112 VRSLE
+112 IRTLE
-117 DGTQE
+117 DGTEE
-122 RKTLNE
+122 RKALNE
-128 TRIGAQIQ
+128 TRVGAHIQ
-136 LSKPLDRLLASQI
+136 LSKPLDRLLASQV

-154 YDLRIEAM
+154 YDLRIEALM
-162 LMQAN
+162 MQAN
-167 MQSSPLRGLVGARV
+167 MKSSPLRGMVGARV
-181 GLIPHQLYIAHEVGK
+181 GLIPHQLYIAHEVGQ

-254 AFSIFD
+254 QFSLFD

-267 KEHDPELNPFL
+267 KEHDPDLNPFL

-286 VDLMIDHDDLREQAL
+286 VDLMVDHDDLREQAL

-318 NEEEGGNDRYD
+318 SEEEGGNDRYD
-329 LVEELAEQTPGVLLL
+329 LVEELAEKTPGVLLL

-369 SLDRFLDEEEKYQH
+369 SLDRFLDEEEQYHH

-397 EDSHLTAI
+397 EQGHLAAI
-405 EQLLGHRISDEP
+405 EGLLGHSIQDEP

-450 RDCQPAPLP
+450 RDCQPAALP
-459 APENWSKDGKLRE
+459 APANWSKDGKLRE
-472 QMWPEEAQLDGSWME
+472 QMWPEEAQLDGAWME
-487 SDPRVGWLM
+487 HDPRVMWLM

-518 EALENALR
+518 EALESVLR

-577 SDLVLFD
+577 SDLILFD
-584 LPANPDVLEQRIGRL
+584 LPANPDILEQRIGRL

-614 LEGTAQERMFRWYN
+614 LASTAQERMFRWYN
-628 EALNIFSN
+628 EGLNIFSN
-636 ISPTAQTLQENFIV
+636 ISPTAQTLQENFIAK
-650 NLKDCLLTDMGQ
+650 LKDCLLSDLGQ

-681 LQAGRDRL
+681 LQEGRDRL

-751 LTLDEEGMTAT
+751 LSLDEEGMTAT

-791 NTQAFGSTNVAILK
+791 NTQSFGSTNVALLK
-805 SNALKQGSILLEVWF
+805 SNALKQGSLLLEVWF

-852 SMKIEPSILKPYLHH
+852 SAKIDPSILKPYLHH

-878 ARRDVIEERYQQ
+878 ARRDVIEQRYTQ
-890 ALNIA
+890 ALDIA
-895 KTTLPEMKQQAK
+895 KTALPNFKQQAK
-907 EIYGGKWQYE
+907 EVYGNKWQYE

-934 EITRLQKLQK
+934 EIARLQKFQS
-944 EGIALLDGLSV
+944 EGISLLDGLSV

>member
-1 MKFCSNNILF
+1 M
-11 WAIISWSTFEIKVE
+11 E

-83 TNDEVHD
+83 VNDEVQD
-90 QEGTQWL
+90 QEGIKWI
-97 VESLEHHHGVVRYAV
+97 VESFDDRNGVIRYNV
-112 VRSLE
+112 IRTLDNGE
-117 DGTQE
+117 QE
-122 RKTLNE
+122 KKALNE

-136 LSKPLDRLLASQI
+136 LSKPLERLLASQI

-162 LMQAN
+162 QMQAN
-167 MQSSPLRGLVGARV
+167 MQTSPLRGLVGARV

-254 AFSIFD
+254 NFSLFD

-286 VDLMIDHDDLREQAL
+286 VDLMIDHDDLREQAI

-318 NEEEGGNDRYD
+318 SEEEGGNDRYD
-329 LVEELAEQTPGVLLL
+329 LVEELAEKTEGVLLL

-369 SLDRFLDEEEKYQH
+369 SLDRFLDEEEQYHH

-397 EDSHLTAI
+397 EAEHLAAV
-405 EQLLGHRISDEP
+405 EKLLGHPIEDQP
-417 EQRFRAIHEL
+417 EHRFRAIHEL

-450 RDCQPAPLP
+450 RDCQPAALP

-472 QMWPEEAQLDGSWME
+472 QMWPEEGQLDGAWME
-487 SDPRVGWLM
+487 TDPRVTWLM
-496 EMLRTQLKHKKV
+496 ERLRSDLKHKKV

-526 LHAGIRTAMFHEG
+526 IHAGIRTAMFHEG

-614 LEGTAQERMFRWYN
+614 LIGTAQERMFRWYN

-650 NLKDCLLTDMGQ
+650 DLKECLLADKGQ
-662 QFEDLLEEVSVQRE
+662 AFEDLLEAVNVQRQ

-681 LQAGRDRL
+681 LQDGRDRL

-701 EIVQAL
+701 EIVTAL

-712 NTTLPM
+712 NTLLPM

-751 LTLDEEGMTAT
+751 LDIDEEGMTAT
-762 FYRDQAQVREDAQYL
+762 FYRDQAQIREDAQYL
-777 TLEHPFTESVMEMI
+777 TLEHPFTESVMEI
-791 NTQAFGSTNVAILK
+791 IRTQSFGSTNVAILK
-805 SNALKQGSILLEVWF
+805 TNALKQGTILLEVWF

-828 ALNLPSSLPQQL
+828 ALNLPSSLPTQL
-840 IRVLLSETGQDL
+840 IRVLLTETGQDITAKL
-852 SMKIEPSILKPYLHH
+852 DPEIIKPYLHH

-878 ARRDVIEERYQQ
+878 ARREVIEQRYAQ
-890 ALNIA
+890 ALDIA
-895 KTTLPEMKQQAK
+895 KGALPQLKEQAK
-907 EIYGGKWQYE
+907 EIYGSKWQYE

-927 NPSIRED
+927 NPSIRTD
-934 EITRLQKLQK
+934 EIQRLQKFQK
-944 EGIALLDGLSV
+944 EGLALLDGLSV

>member
-1 MKFCSNNILF
+1 M
-11 WAIISWSTFEIKVE
+11 E
-25 KLQQF
+25 KLHQF

-43 LGLGVLIDVDERSIS
+43 LGLGVLIDVDERSVS

-65 ETRVYARNNAPL
+65 ETRVYARSNAPL

-83 TNDEVHD
+83 IKDELQD
-90 QEGTQWL
+90 QEGTKWL
-97 VESLEHHHGVVRYAV
+97 VESFEDRNGVVRYNV
-112 VRSLE
+112 MRTLD
-117 DGTQE
+117 DGTEE
-122 RKTLNE
+122 RKALNE
-128 TRIGAQIQ
+128 TRVGAHIQ
-136 LSKPLDRLLASQI
+136 LSRPLDRLLASQI

-154 YDLRIEAM
+154 YDLRIEAL

-167 MQSSPLRGLVGARV
+167 MQLSPLRGMIGARV
-181 GLIPHQLYIAHEVGK
+181 GLIPHQLYIAHEVGQ

-254 AFSIFD
+254 QFSLFD

-267 KEHDPELNPFL
+267 KEHDPDFNPFL

-286 VDLMIDHDDLREQAL
+286 VDLMVDHDDLREQAL

-309 VDEAHHLMW
+309 VDEAHHLTW
-318 NEEEGGNDRYD
+318 SEEQGGNDRYD
-329 LVEELAEQTPGVLLL
+329 LIEELAEKTPGVLLL

-369 SLDRFLDEEEKYQH
+369 SLDRFLNEEEQYHH

-397 EDSHLTAI
+397 EPEHLSAI
-405 EQLLGHRISDEP
+405 QALLGHSIQDEP

-450 RDCQPAPLP
+450 RDCQPVALAAP
-459 APENWSKDGKLRE
+459 ATWSKDGKLRE
-472 QMWPEEAQLDGSWME
+472 QMWPEEAQLDGAWME
-487 SDPRVGWLM
+487 NDPRVMWLM
-496 EMLRTQLKHKKV
+496 EMLRTALKHKKV

-518 EALENALR
+518 EALENVLR

-577 SDLVLFD
+577 SDLILFD
-584 LPANPDVLEQRIGRL
+584 LPINPDVLEQRIGRL

-614 LEGTAQERMFRWYN
+614 LAGTAQERMFRWYN
-628 EALNIFSN
+628 EGLNIFSN

-650 NLKDCLLTDMGQ
+650 PLKNCLVAELGQ
-662 QFEDLLEEVSVQRE
+662 QFEDLLDDVGVQRE
-676 ALEAE
+676 ALESE

-712 NTTLPM
+712 NSPLPV
-718 FMKRFMAS
+718 FIKRFMAA

-751 LTLDEEGMTAT
+751 LSLDEDGMTAT
-762 FYRDQAQVREDAQYL
+762 FYRDQAQLREDAQYL

-791 NTQAFGSTNVAILK
+791 NTQGFGSTNVALLK
-805 SNALKQGSILLEVWF
+805 SNALKQGSVLLEVWF

-828 ALNLPSSLPQQL
+828 ALNLPSSLPQQM

-852 SMKIEPSILKPYLHH
+852 SAKIDSSILKPYLHH

-878 ARRDVIEERYQQ
+878 ARRDLIEERYNQ
-890 ALNIA
+890 ALDIA
-895 KTTLPEMKQQAK
+895 KAALPNFKQQAK
-907 EIYGGKWQYE
+907 EVYGNKWQYE
-917 IDRLSYLKQF
+917 IDRLTYLKQF

-934 EITRLQKLQK
+934 EISRLQRLQKQ
-944 EGIALLDGLSV
+944 GIGLLDGLSV
-955 TPEAIQ
+955 TAEAIQ

>member
-1 MKFCSNNILF
+1 MIEPDIHNLVLK
-11 WAIISWSTFEIKVE
+11 IKVE

-43 LGLGVLIDVDERSIS
+43 LGLGVLIDVDERSVS

-65 ETRVYARNNAPL
+65 ETRVYARSNAPL

-83 TNDEVHD
+83 ANDELQD
-90 QEGTQWL
+90 QEGTIWT
-97 VESLEHHHGVVRYAV
+97 VESVEDRNGVVRYHV
-112 VRSLE
+112 VRTLE
-117 DGTQE
+117 DGTEE
-122 RKTLNE
+122 RKALNE
-128 TRIGAQIQ
+128 TRVGATIQ

-154 YDLRIEAM
+154 YDLRIEAL

-167 MQSSPLRGLVGARV
+167 MQTSPLRGLVGSRV
-181 GLIPHQLYIAHEVGK
+181 GLIPHQLYIAHEVGQ

-254 AFSIFD
+254 EFSLFD
-260 LTRTASI
+260 LARTASI

-278 TEQCIIAS
+278 TEQRIIAS
-286 VDLMIDHDDLREQAL
+286 VDLMVDHEDLREQAI

-318 NEEEGGNDRYD
+318 SEEEGGNDRYD
-329 LVEELAEQTPGVLLL
+329 LIEELAEKTPGVLLL

-369 SLDRFLDEEEKYQH
+369 SLDRFLDEEEQYQH

-397 EDSHLTAI
+397 EAEHFTAI
-405 EQLLGHRISDEP
+405 ESLLGHAIEDTP

-472 QMWPEEAQLDGSWME
+472 QMWPEESQLDGSWME
-487 SDPRVGWLM
+487 TDPRVMWLM
-496 EMLRTQLKHKKV
+496 EKLRTDLKHKKV

-518 EALENALR
+518 EALENVLR

-549 AYFAEDSY
+549 AYFAEESY

-577 SDLVLFD
+577 SDLILFD

-614 LEGTAQERMFRWYN
+614 LVGTAQERMFRWYN

-650 NLKDCLLTDMGQ
+650 ALKDCLLADKGQ
-662 QFEDLLEEVSVQRE
+662 EFEDLLEEVSVQRE

-681 LQAGRDRL
+681 LQEGRDRL
-689 LEYNSCRPIVAQ
+689 LEYNSCRPVVAQ
-701 EIVQAL
+701 EIVNAL

-762 FYRDQAQVREDAQYL
+762 FYRDQAQIREDAQYL

-791 NTQAFGSTNVAILK
+791 NTQGFGSTNVAVLK
-805 SNALKQGSILLEVWF
+805 SAALPQGSVLMEVWF
-820 KVDVIAPK
+820 KVDVVAPK

-840 IRVLLSETGQDL
+840 IRVLLSEKGQDL
-852 SMKIEPSILKPYLHH
+852 SQKIAPEILKPYLHH
-867 LDSNS
+867 LDGNS

-878 ARRDVIEERYQQ
+878 ARREVIEARYQQ
-890 ALNIA
+890 ALELA
-895 KTTLPEMKQQAK
+895 RSALPNFKQQAK
-907 EIYGGKWQYE
+907 EVYGNKWQYE
-917 IDRLSYLKQF
+917 IDRLTYLKQF

-934 EITRLQKLQK
+934 EIARLQKLQK
-944 EGIALLDGLSV
+944 EGLSLLEGLSV

-961 VLVVVKP
+961 VMVVVKP

>member
-1 MKFCSNNILF
+1 M
-11 WAIISWSTFEIKVE
+11 E

-43 LGLGVLIDVDERSIS
+43 LGLGVLIDVDERSVS

-65 ETRVYARNNAPL
+65 ETRVYARHNAPL
-77 SRIVFN
+77 SRIIFN
-83 TNDEVHD
+83 AGDELQD
-90 QEGTQWL
+90 QEGATWK
-97 VESLEHHHGVVRYAV
+97 VESVEDRHGVLRYNV
-112 VRSLE
+112 IRKLE
-117 DGTQE
+117 DGTEE
-122 RKTLNE
+122 RKALNE
-128 TRIGAQIQ
+128 TRIGANIQ

-154 YDLRIEAM
+154 YDLRIESL

-167 MQSSPLRGLVGARV
+167 MKSSPLRGLVGSRV

-254 AFSIFD
+254 EFSLFD

-267 KEHDPELNPFL
+267 KEHDPDQNPFL
-278 TEQCIIAS
+278 TEQRIIAS

-329 LVEELAEQTPGVLLL
+329 LVEELAQQTAGVLLL

-363 DPQRFS
+363 DPSRFN
-369 SLDRFLDEEEKYQH
+369 SLDRFLDEEEQYQQ
-383 TAKIAEVLMSDLPL
+383 TAKIAEVLMSDFPL
-397 EDSHLTAI
+397 EAVHLDAVET
-405 EQLLGHRISDEP
+405 LLGQRIDDTP
-417 EQRFRAIHEL
+417 EQRFRAIHEI

-450 RDCQPAPLP
+450 RDCQPAALP
-459 APENWSKDGKLRE
+459 APANWSKDGKLRE
-472 QMWPEEAQLDGSWME
+472 QMWPEEAQLDGAWME
-487 SDPRVGWLM
+487 HDPRVMWLM
-496 EMLRTQLKHKKV
+496 EKLRTDLKHNKV

-518 EALENALR
+518 EALENVLR

-549 AYFAEDSY
+549 AYFAEESY

-604 ENRIQIHVPY
+604 QNRIQIHVPY
-614 LEGTAQERMFRWYN
+614 LSGTAQERMFRWYN
-628 EALNIFSN
+628 EGLNIFSN

-650 NLKDCLLTDMGQ
+650 NLKDCLLADLGQ

-701 EIVQAL
+701 EIVTAL

-718 FMKRFMAS
+718 FMKRFMAA

-751 LTLDEEGMTAT
+751 LTLDEDGMTAT
-762 FYRDQAQVREDAQYL
+762 FYRDQAQLREDAQYL

-791 NTQAFGSTNVAILK
+791 NTQGFGSTNVAVLK
-805 SNALKQGSILLEVWF
+805 SAALPQGSVLIEVWF

-840 IRVLLSETGQDL
+840 IRVLLSEKGQDL
-852 SMKIEPSILKPYLHH
+852 SLKIAPEILKPYLHH
-867 LDSNS
+867 LDGNS

-878 ARRDVIEERYQQ
+878 ARRDVIEERYNQ
-890 ALNIA
+890 ALDIA
-895 KTTLPEMKQQAK
+895 KAALPNFKQQAK
-907 EIYGGKWQYE
+907 EVYGSKWQYE
-917 IDRLSYLKQF
+917 IDRLTYLKQF

-934 EITRLQKLQK
+934 EISRLQKLQK
-944 EGIALLDGLSV
+944 EGLGLLDGLSV
-955 TPEAIQ
+955 SPEAIQ
-961 VLVVVKP
+961 VMVVVKP

>member
-1 MKFCSNNILF
+1 MH
-11 WAIISWSTFEIKVE
+11 
-25 KLQQF
+25 QF

-43 LGLGVLIDVDERSIS
+43 LGLGVLIDVDERSVS

-83 TNDEVHD
+83 IKDELQD
-90 QEGTQWL
+90 QEGTKWL
-97 VESLEHHHGVVRYAV
+97 VESFEDRHGVVRYNV
-112 VRSLE
+112 IRTLE
-117 DGTQE
+117 DGTEE
-122 RKTLNE
+122 RKALNE
-128 TRIGAQIQ
+128 TRVGAHIQ
-136 LSKPLDRLLASQI
+136 LSKPLDRLLASQV

-154 YDLRIEAM
+154 YDLRIEALM
-162 LMQAN
+162 MQAN
-167 MQSSPLRGLVGARV
+167 MKSSPLRGMVGARV
-181 GLIPHQLYIAHEVGK
+181 GLIPHQLYIAHEVGQ

-254 AFSIFD
+254 QFSLFD

-267 KEHDPELNPFL
+267 KEHDPDLNPFL

-286 VDLMIDHDDLREQAL
+286 VDLMVDHEDLREQAL

-318 NEEEGGNDRYD
+318 SEEEGGNDRYD
-329 LVEELAEQTPGVLLL
+329 LVEELAEKTPGVLLL

-369 SLDRFLDEEEKYQH
+369 SLDRFLDEEEQYHH

-397 EDSHLTAI
+397 EAAHLSAI
-405 EQLLGHRISDEP
+405 EGLLGHSIQDEP

-450 RDCQPAPLP
+450 RDCQPAALP
-459 APENWSKDGKLRE
+459 TPANWSKDGKLRE
-472 QMWPEEAQLDGSWME
+472 QMWPEEAQLDGAWME
-487 SDPRVGWLM
+487 HDPRVMWLM

-518 EALENALR
+518 EALESVLR

-577 SDLVLFD
+577 SDLILFD
-584 LPANPDVLEQRIGRL
+584 LPANPDILEQRIGRL

-614 LEGTAQERMFRWYN
+614 LAGTAQERMFRWYN
-628 EALNIFSN
+628 EGLNIFSN
-636 ISPTAQTLQENFIV
+636 ISPTAQTLQENFIAK
-650 NLKDCLLTDMGQ
+650 LKDCLLSDLGQ

-681 LQAGRDRL
+681 LQEGRDRL

-751 LTLDEEGMTAT
+751 LSLDEEGMTAT

-791 NTQAFGSTNVAILK
+791 NTQSFGSTNVALLK
-805 SNALKQGSILLEVWF
+805 SNALKQGSLLLEVWF

-852 SMKIEPSILKPYLHH
+852 SAKIDPSILKPYLHH

-878 ARRDVIEERYQQ
+878 ARRDVIEQRYAQ
-890 ALNIA
+890 ALDIA
-895 KTTLPEMKQQAK
+895 KTALPNYKQQAK
-907 EIYGGKWQYE
+907 EVYGNKWQYE

-934 EITRLQKLQK
+934 EIARLQKFQS
-944 EGIALLDGLSV
+944 EGISLLDGLSV

>member
-1 MKFCSNNILF
+1 M
-11 WAIISWSTFEIKVE
+11 E

-136 LSKPLDRLLASQI
+136 LAKPLDRLLASQI

-895 KTTLPEMKQQAK
+895 KTALPEMKQQAK

>member
-1 MKFCSNNILF
+1 M
-11 WAIISWSTFEIKVE
+11 E
-25 KLQQF
+25 KLHQF

-43 LGLGVLIDVDERSIS
+43 LGLGVLIDVDERSVS

-83 TNDEVHD
+83 IKDELQD
-90 QEGTQWL
+90 QEGIKWL
-97 VESLEHHHGVVRYAV
+97 VESFEDRHGVVRYNV
-112 VRSLE
+112 IRTLE
-117 DGTQE
+117 DGTEE
-122 RKTLNE
+122 RKSLNE
-128 TRIGAQIQ
+128 TRLGAHIQ
-136 LSKPLDRLLASQI
+136 LSKPLDRLLASQV

-154 YDLRIEAM
+154 YDLRIEAL

-167 MQSSPLRGLVGARV
+167 MKASPLRGMIGARV
-181 GLIPHQLYIAHEVGK
+181 GLIPHQLYIAHEVGQ

-221 QQLKTGRSER
+221 QQLKTGRSDR

-254 AFSIFD
+254 QFSLFD

-267 KEHDPELNPFL
+267 KEHDPDLNPFL

-286 VDLMIDHDDLREQAL
+286 VDLMVDHDDLREQAL
-301 EAGFDLLV
+301 DAGFDLLV

-318 NEEEGGNDRYD
+318 SEEQGGNDRYD
-329 LVEELAEQTPGVLLL
+329 LIEELAEKTPGVLLL

-369 SLDRFLDEEEKYQH
+369 SLERFLDEEVQYHH

-397 EDSHLTAI
+397 EPEHLAAI
-405 EQLLGHRISDEP
+405 ESLLGHSIQDVP

-450 RDCQPAPLP
+450 RDCQPAALP
-459 APENWSKDGKLRE
+459 APEHWSKDGKLRE

-487 SDPRVGWLM
+487 HDPRVMWLM
-496 EMLRTQLKHKKV
+496 EMLRTGLKHKKV
-508 LLIARSGPVV
+508 LLIARTGPVV
-518 EALENALR
+518 EALENVLR

-577 SDLVLFD
+577 SDLILFD

-614 LEGTAQERMFRWYN
+614 LIGTAQERMFRWYN
-628 EALNIFSN
+628 EGLNIFTN
-636 ISPTAQTLQENFIV
+636 ISPTAQTLQENFLV
-650 NLKDCLLTDMGQ
+650 QLKECLLADVGQ

-676 ALEAE
+676 ALESE

-701 EIVQAL
+701 EIVKAL

-751 LTLDEEGMTAT
+751 LSLDEEGMTAT

-791 NTQAFGSTNVAILK
+791 NTQSFGSTNVSVLK
-805 SNALKQGSILLEVWF
+805 SAALPQGSVLLEVWF
-820 KVDVIAPK
+820 KVDVVAPK

-840 IRVLLSETGQDL
+840 IRVLLSEKGQDL
-852 SMKIEPSILKPYLHH
+852 SDKIAPEILKPYLHH
-867 LDSNS
+867 LDGNS

-878 ARRDVIEERYQQ
+878 ARRDVIEQRYTQ
-890 ALNIA
+890 ALEIA
-895 KTTLPEMKQQAK
+895 KTALPNFKQQAK
-907 EIYGGKWQYE
+907 EIYGNKWQYE
-917 IDRLSYLKQF
+917 IDRLTYLKQF

-934 EITRLQKLQK
+934 EIARLQKLQK
-944 EGIALLDGLSV
+944 EGIGLLDNLSV

>member
-1 MKFCSNNILF
+1 M
-11 WAIISWSTFEIKVE
+11 E

-43 LGLGVLIDVDERSIS
+43 LGLGVLIDVDERSVS

-65 ETRVYARNNAPL
+65 ETRVYARSNAPL

-83 TNDEVHD
+83 TNDELQD
-90 QEGTQWL
+90 QEGTIWT
-97 VESLEHHHGVVRYAV
+97 VESVEDRNGVVRYHV
-112 VRSLE
+112 VRTLE
-117 DGTQE
+117 DGTEE
-122 RKTLNE
+122 RKALNE
-128 TRIGAQIQ
+128 TRVGATIQ

-154 YDLRIEAM
+154 YDLRIEAL

-167 MQSSPLRGLVGARV
+167 MQTSPLRGLVGSRV
-181 GLIPHQLYIAHEVGK
+181 GLIPHQLYIAHEVGQ

-254 AFSIFD
+254 EFSLFD
-260 LTRTASI
+260 LARTASI
-267 KEHDPELNPFL
+267 KEHDSELNPFL
-278 TEQCIIAS
+278 TEQRIIAS
-286 VDLMIDHDDLREQAL
+286 VDLMVDHEDLREQAI

-318 NEEEGGNDRYD
+318 SEEEGGNDRYD
-329 LVEELAEQTPGVLLL
+329 LIEELAEKTPGVLLL

-369 SLDRFLDEEEKYQH
+369 SLDRFLDEEEQYQH

-397 EDSHLTAI
+397 EAEHFTAI
-405 EQLLGHRISDEP
+405 ESLLGHAIEDTP

-472 QMWPEEAQLDGSWME
+472 QMWPEESQLDGSWME
-487 SDPRVGWLM
+487 TDPRVMWLM
-496 EMLRTQLKHKKV
+496 EKLRTDLKHKKV

-518 EALENALR
+518 EALENVLR

-549 AYFAEDSY
+549 AYFAEESY

-577 SDLVLFD
+577 SDLILFD

-614 LEGTAQERMFRWYN
+614 LVGTAQERMFRWYN

-650 NLKDCLLTDMGQ
+650 ALKDCLLADKGQ
-662 QFEDLLEEVSVQRE
+662 EFEDLLEEVSVQRE

-681 LQAGRDRL
+681 LQEGRDRL
-689 LEYNSCRPIVAQ
+689 LEYNSCRPVVAQ
-701 EIVQAL
+701 EIVNAL

-762 FYRDQAQVREDAQYL
+762 FYRDQAQIREDAQYL

-791 NTQAFGSTNVAILK
+791 NTQGFGSTNVAVLK
-805 SNALKQGSILLEVWF
+805 SAALPQGSVLMEVWF
-820 KVDVIAPK
+820 KVDVVAPK

-840 IRVLLSETGQDL
+840 IRVLLSEKGQDL
-852 SMKIEPSILKPYLHH
+852 SQKIAPEILKPYLHH
-867 LDSNS
+867 LDGNS

-878 ARRDVIEERYQQ
+878 ARREVIEARYQQ
-890 ALNIA
+890 ALELA
-895 KTTLPEMKQQAK
+895 RSALPNFKQQAK
-907 EIYGGKWQYE
+907 EVYGNKWQYE
-917 IDRLSYLKQF
+917 IDRLTYLKQF

-934 EITRLQKLQK
+934 EIARLQKLQK
-944 EGIALLDGLSV
+944 EGLSLLEGLSV
-955 TPEAIQ
+955 TPEAIE
-961 VLVVVKP
+961 VMVVVKP

>member
-1 MKFCSNNILF
+1 M
-11 WAIISWSTFEIKVE
+11 
-25 KLQQF
+25 QQF

-43 LGLGVLIDVDERSIS
+43 LGLGVLIDVDERSVS

-65 ETRVYARNNAPL
+65 ETRVYARHNAPL

-83 TNDEVHD
+83 TGDEVQD
-90 QEGTQWL
+90 QEGAIWT
-97 VESLEHHHGVVRYAV
+97 VESVEDRHGVLRYNV
-112 VRSLE
+112 IRTKE
-117 DGTQE
+117 DGTE
-122 RKTLNE
+122 DRKSLNE
-128 TRIGAQIQ
+128 TRIGANIQ

-167 MQSSPLRGLVGARV
+167 MKSSPLRGLVGSRV

-254 AFSIFD
+254 EFSLFD

-267 KEHDPELNPFL
+267 KEHDPEQNPFL
-278 TEQCIIAS
+278 TEQRIIAS

-318 NEEEGGNDRYD
+318 NEEDGGNDRYD
-329 LVEELAEQTPGVLLL
+329 LVEELSQQTAGVLLL

-358 RLRLL
+358 RMRLL

-369 SLDRFLDEEEKYQH
+369 SLDRFLDEEEQYQH
-383 TAKIAEVLMSDLPL
+383 TAKIAEVLMSDMPL
-397 EDSHLTAI
+397 EAEHLDAVET
-405 EQLLGHRISDEP
+405 LLGQRIEDTP
-417 EQRFRAIHEL
+417 EQRFRAIHEI

-472 QMWPEEAQLDGSWME
+472 QMWPEEAQLDGAWME
-487 SDPRVGWLM
+487 ADPRVMWLL
-496 EMLRTQLKHKKV
+496 EKLRTDLKHKKV

-518 EALENALR
+518 EALENVLR

-549 AYFAEDSY
+549 AYFAEESY

-584 LPANPDVLEQRIGRL
+584 LPVNPDVLEQRIGRL

-614 LEGTAQERMFRWYN
+614 LAGTAQERMFRWYN
-628 EALNIFSN
+628 EGLNIFSN

-650 NLKDCLLTDMGQ
+650 QLKDCLLADLGQ

-701 EIVQAL
+701 EIVTAL

-718 FMKRFMAS
+718 FMKRFMAA

-751 LTLDEEGMTAT
+751 LTLDEDGMTAT

-791 NTQAFGSTNVAILK
+791 NTQGFGSTNVSVLK
-805 SNALKQGSILLEVWF
+805 SAALPQGSVLIEVWF
-820 KVDVIAPK
+820 KVDVVAPK

-840 IRVLLSETGQDL
+840 IRVLLSEKGQDL
-852 SMKIEPSILKPYLHH
+852 SGKIAPEILKPYLHH

-878 ARRDVIEERYQQ
+878 ARRDIIEERYNQ
-890 ALNIA
+890 ALDIA
-895 KTTLPEMKQQAK
+895 KAALPNFKQQAK
-907 EIYGGKWQYE
+907 EVYGSKWQYE
-917 IDRLSYLKQF
+917 IDRLTYLKQF

-934 EITRLQKLQK
+934 EITHLQKFQK
-944 EGIALLDGLSV
+944 EGLGLLDGLSV

>member
-1 MKFCSNNILF
+1 M
-11 WAIISWSTFEIKVE
+11 
-25 KLQQF
+25 QQF

-43 LGLGVLIDVDERSIS
+43 LGLGVLIDVDERSVS

-65 ETRVYARNNAPL
+65 ETRVYARSNAPL
-77 SRIVFN
+77 SRIIFKAK
-83 TNDEVHD
+83 DEVMD
-90 QEGTQWL
+90 QEGTTWI
-97 VESLEHHHGVVRYAV
+97 VDSLEDRNGVIRYNV
-112 VRSLE
+112 NRTLE
-117 DGTQE
+117 DGTEE
-122 RKTLNE
+122 RKSLNE
-128 TRIGAQIQ
+128 TRIGASIQ
-136 LSKPLDRLLASQI
+136 LSKPLERLLASQI

-154 YDLRIEAM
+154 YDLRIESL

-167 MQSSPLRGLVGARV
+167 MKSSPLRGMIGSRV
-181 GLIPHQLYIAHEVGK
+181 GLIPHQLYIAHEVGQ

-254 AFSIFD
+254 QFSLFD

-267 KEHDPELNPFL
+267 KEHDPDLNPFL

-286 VDLMIDHDDLREQAL
+286 VDLMIDHDDLREQAM

-318 NEEEGGNDRYD
+318 SEEDGGNDRYD
-329 LVEELAEQTPGVLLL
+329 LVEELAQQTAGVLLL

-363 DPQRFS
+363 DPQRFN
-369 SLDRFLDEEEKYQH
+369 SLDRFLDEEEQYQQ
-383 TAKIAEVLMSDLPL
+383 TAKIAEVLMSDLAL
-397 EDSHLTAI
+397 EEAHLVAL
-405 EQLLGHRISDEP
+405 EALLGRRIEDNP

-427 LDRHGTGRILFRNT
+427 LDRHGTGRVLFRNT

-459 APENWSKDGKLRE
+459 APEKWSKDGKLRE
-472 QMWPEEAQLDGSWME
+472 QMWPEEAQLDGAWME
-487 SDPRVGWLM
+487 TDPRVSWIM

-526 LHAGIRTAMFHEG
+526 IHAGIRTAMFHEG

-577 SDLVLFD
+577 SDLILFD

-614 LEGTAQERMFRWYN
+614 LLGTAQERMFRWYN
-628 EALNIFSN
+628 EALNIFGN

-650 NLKDCLLTDMGQ
+650 DLKDCLLADMGQ
-662 QFEDLLEEVSVQRE
+662 KFEELLEAVVVQRE

-681 LQAGRDRL
+681 LQNGRDRL

-701 EIVQAL
+701 EIVTAL

-751 LTLDEEGMTAT
+751 ITLDEEGMTAT
-762 FYRDQAQVREDAQYL
+762 FYRDQAQIREDAQYL

-791 NTQAFGSTNVAILK
+791 STQGFGSTNVAVLK
-805 SNALKQGSILLEVWF
+805 SAALPQGSVLIEVWF
-820 KVDVIAPK
+820 KVDVVAPK

-840 IRVLLSETGQDL
+840 VRVLLSEKGQDL
-852 SMKIEPSILKPYLHH
+852 SQKIAPEILKPYLHH
-867 LDSNS
+867 LDGNS

-878 ARRDVIEERYQQ
+878 ARHEIIETRYAQ
-890 ALNIA
+890 ALEIA
-895 KTTLPEMKQQAK
+895 KSALPNFKQQAK
-907 EIYGGKWQYE
+907 EVYGNKWQYE
-917 IDRLSYLKQF
+917 IDRLTYLKQF

-934 EITRLQKLQK
+934 EIARLQKFQK
-944 EGIALLDGLSV
+944 EGISLLDGLAV

-961 VLVVVKP
+961 VMVVVKP

>member
-1 MKFCSNNILF
+1 M
-11 WAIISWSTFEIKVE
+11 E
-25 KLQQF
+25 KLHQF

-43 LGLGVLIDVDERSIS
+43 LGLGVLIDVDERSVS

-83 TNDEVHD
+83 IKDELQD
-90 QEGTQWL
+90 QEGTKWL
-97 VESLEHHHGVVRYAV
+97 VESFEDRHGVVRYNV
-112 VRSLE
+112 IRTLE
-117 DGTQE
+117 DGTEE
-122 RKTLNE
+122 RKALNE
-128 TRIGAQIQ
+128 TRVGAHIQ
-136 LSKPLDRLLASQI
+136 LSKPLDRLLASQV

-154 YDLRIEAM
+154 YDLRIEALM
-162 LMQAN
+162 MQAN
-167 MQSSPLRGLVGARV
+167 MKSSPLRGMVGARV
-181 GLIPHQLYIAHEVGK
+181 GLIPHQLYIAHEVGQ

-254 AFSIFD
+254 QFSLFD

-267 KEHDPELNPFL
+267 KEHDPDLNPFL

-286 VDLMIDHDDLREQAL
+286 VDLMVDHEDLREQAL

-318 NEEEGGNDRYD
+318 SEEEGGNDRYD
-329 LVEELAEQTPGVLLL
+329 LVEELAEKTPGVLLL

-369 SLDRFLDEEEKYQH
+369 SLDRFLDEEEQYHH

-397 EDSHLTAI
+397 EPAHLAAI
-405 EQLLGHRISDEP
+405 EGLLGHSIQDEP

-450 RDCQPAPLP
+450 RDCQPAALP
-459 APENWSKDGKLRE
+459 TPANWSKDGKLRE
-472 QMWPEEAQLDGSWME
+472 QMWPEEAQLDGAWME
-487 SDPRVGWLM
+487 HDPRVMWLM

-518 EALENALR
+518 EALESVLR

-577 SDLVLFD
+577 SDLILFD
-584 LPANPDVLEQRIGRL
+584 LPANPDILEQRIGRL

-614 LEGTAQERMFRWYN
+614 LAGTAQERMFRWYN
-628 EALNIFSN
+628 EGLNIFSN
-636 ISPTAQTLQENFIV
+636 ISPTAQTLQENFIAK
-650 NLKDCLLTDMGQ
+650 LKDCLLSDLGQ

-681 LQAGRDRL
+681 LQEGRDRL

-701 EIVQAL
+701 EIVKAL

-751 LTLDEEGMTAT
+751 LSLDEEGMTAT

-791 NTQAFGSTNVAILK
+791 NTQSFGSTNVALLK
-805 SNALKQGSILLEVWF
+805 SNALKQGSLLLEVWF

-852 SMKIEPSILKPYLHH
+852 STKIDPSILKPYLHH

-878 ARRDVIEERYQQ
+878 ARRDVIEQRYAQ
-890 ALNIA
+890 ALDIA
-895 KTTLPEMKQQAK
+895 KTALPNFKQQAR
-907 EIYGGKWQYE
+907 EVYGNKWQYE
-917 IDRLSYLKQF
+917 IDRLTYLKQF

-934 EITRLQKLQK
+934 EIARLQKFQS
-944 EGIALLDGLSV
+944 EGISLLDGLSV

>member
-1 MKFCSNNILF
+1 M
-11 WAIISWSTFEIKVE
+11 E
-25 KLQQF
+25 KLHQF

-83 TNDEVHD
+83 IKDELQD
-90 QEGTQWL
+90 QEGIKWL
-97 VESLEHHHGVVRYAV
+97 VESFEDRHGVVRYNV
-112 VRSLE
+112 IRTLE
-117 DGTQE
+117 DGTEE
-122 RKTLNE
+122 RKSLNE
-128 TRIGAQIQ
+128 TRLGAHIQ
-136 LSKPLDRLLASQI
+136 LSKPLDRLLASQV

-154 YDLRIEAM
+154 YDLRIEAL

-167 MQSSPLRGLVGARV
+167 MKASPLRGMVGARV
-181 GLIPHQLYIAHEVGK
+181 GLIPHQLYIAHEVGQ

-221 QQLKTGRSER
+221 QQLKTGRSDR

-254 AFSIFD
+254 QFSLFD

-267 KEHDPELNPFL
+267 KEHDPDLHPFL

-286 VDLMIDHDDLREQAL
+286 VDLMVDHDDLREQAL
-301 EAGFDLLV
+301 DAGFDLLV

-318 NEEEGGNDRYD
+318 SEEQGGNDRYD
-329 LVEELAEQTPGVLLL
+329 LIEELAEKTPGVLLL

-369 SLDRFLDEEEKYQH
+369 SLERFLDEEVQYHH

-397 EDSHLTAI
+397 EPEHLAAI
-405 EQLLGHRISDEP
+405 ESLLGHSIQDVP

-450 RDCQPAPLP
+450 RDCQPAALP
-459 APENWSKDGKLRE
+459 APEHWSKDGKLRE

-487 SDPRVGWLM
+487 HDPRVMWLM
-496 EMLRTQLKHKKV
+496 EMLRTGLKHKKV
-508 LLIARSGPVV
+508 LLIARTGPVV
-518 EALENALR
+518 EALENVLR

-577 SDLVLFD
+577 SDLILFD

-614 LEGTAQERMFRWYN
+614 LIGTAQERMFRWYN
-628 EALNIFSN
+628 EGLNIFTN
-636 ISPTAQTLQENFIV
+636 ISPTAQTLQENFLV
-650 NLKDCLLTDMGQ
+650 QLKDCLLADLGQ

-676 ALEAE
+676 ALESE

-701 EIVQAL
+701 EIVKAL

-751 LTLDEEGMTAT
+751 LSLDEEGMTAT

-791 NTQAFGSTNVAILK
+791 NTQSFGSTNVSVLK
-805 SNALKQGSILLEVWF
+805 SAALQQGSVLLEVWF
-820 KVDVIAPK
+820 KVDVVAPK

-840 IRVLLSETGQDL
+840 IRVLLSEKGQDL
-852 SMKIEPSILKPYLHH
+852 SDKIAPEILKPYLHH
-867 LDSNS
+867 LDGNS

-878 ARRDVIEERYQQ
+878 ARRDVIEQRYTQ
-890 ALNIA
+890 ALEIA
-895 KTTLPEMKQQAK
+895 KMALPNFKQQAK
-907 EIYGGKWQYE
+907 EIYGNKWQYE
-917 IDRLSYLKQF
+917 IDRLTYLKQF

-934 EITRLQKLQK
+934 EIARLQKLQK
-944 EGIALLDGLSV
+944 EGIGLLDSLSV

>member
-1 MKFCSNNILF
+1 MK
-11 WAIISWSTFEIKVE
+11 T
-25 KLQQF
+25 LQQF

-43 LGLGVLIDVDERSIS
+43 LGLGVVIDADERSVS

-65 ETRVYARNNAPL
+65 ETRVYARSNAPL
-77 SRIVFN
+77 SRIIFN
-83 TNDEVHD
+83 INDEIHD
-90 QEGTQWL
+90 QEGIAWK
-97 VESLEHHHGVVRYAV
+97 VESFDERFGVIRYNAVRILENG
-112 VRSLE
+112 E
-117 DGTQE
+117 EE
-122 RKTLNE
+122 RKALNE

-136 LSKPLDRLLASQI
+136 LAKPLDRLLASQV
-149 DYKEW
+149 DTKAW

-162 LMQAN
+162 QMQAN
-167 MQSSPLRGLVGARV
+167 MKTNALRGLVGARV

-231 ILILVPDSLQYQ
+231 ILVLVPDSLQYQ

-254 AFSIFD
+254 NFSLFD
-260 LTRTASI
+260 LTRTAAI

-286 VDLMIDHDDLREQAL
+286 VDLMVDHEDLREQAL

-329 LVEELAEQTPGVLLL
+329 LVEELAEQTAGVLLL

-369 SLDRFLDEEEKYQH
+369 SLDRFLDEEEQYQH
-383 TAKIAEVLMSDLPL
+383 TAKIAEVLMSDEPL
-397 EDSHLTAI
+397 QEEHFIAV
-405 EQLLGHRISDEP
+405 EQLLGHRIEDQA
-417 EQRFRAIHEL
+417 EQRYQAIQEL

-450 RDCQPAPLP
+450 RDCRPAGLV
-459 APENWSKDGKLRE
+459 APSTWATSGKLRE
-472 QMWPEEAQLDGSWME
+472 QMWAEENQLDGAWMQT
-487 SDPRVGWLM
+487 DPRVEWLM
-496 EMLRTQLKHKKV
+496 EILRKDLKHNKV

-518 EALENALR
+518 ESLENVLR
-526 LHAGIRTAMFHEG
+526 LHAGIRTAMFHES

-549 AYFAEDSY
+549 AYFAEEDN

-577 SDLVLFD
+577 SDLILFD

-614 LEGTAQERMFRWYN
+614 LKGTAQERMFRWYN

-650 NLKDCLLTDMGQ
+650 ELKDCLLSDQGQ
-662 QFEDLLEEVSVQRE
+662 RFDDLLEEVSVQRA

-681 LQAGRDRL
+681 MQAGRDRL
-689 LEYNSCRPIVAQ
+689 LEYNSCRPVVAQ
-701 EIVQAL
+701 NIVQAL
-707 EDYDD
+707 DDYDD

-718 FMKRFMAS
+718 FMKRFMSS

-751 LTLDEEGMTAT
+751 LDLDEEGITAT
-762 FYRDQAQVREDAQYL
+762 FYRDQAQIREDAQYL
-777 TLEHPFTESVMEMI
+777 TLEHPFIESVMEMI
-791 NTQAFGSTNVAILK
+791 NTQAFGSTNVALLK
-805 SNALKQGSILLEVWF
+805 SNAIKAGTVLLEVWF
-820 KVDVIAPK
+820 KVDVVSPK
-828 ALNLPSSLPQQL
+828 SLNLAASLPKQL
-840 IRVLLSETGQDL
+840 IRVFLSENGQDL
-852 SMKIEPSILKPYLHH
+852 SAKVDPMMLRPHLTH
-867 LDSNS
+867 LDGNS

-878 ARRDVIEERYQQ
+878 ARRETIEQRYAQ
-890 ALNIA
+890 ALEVA
-895 KTTLPEMKQQAK
+895 KQELPTMIEQAK
-907 EIYGGKWQYE
+907 DNYGKQWQYE
-917 IDRLSYLKQF
+917 IDRLTYLKQF
-927 NPSIRED
+927 NPSIRQD
-934 EITRLQKLQK
+934 EIDRLQKFQN
-944 EGIALLDGLSV
+944 EGLTLLDSLGV

>member
-1 MKFCSNNILF
+1 M
-11 WAIISWSTFEIKVE
+11 E
-25 KLQQF
+25 KLHQF

-43 LGLGVLIDVDERSIS
+43 LGLGVLIDVDERSVS

-83 TNDEVHD
+83 IKDELQD
-90 QEGTQWL
+90 QEGIKWL
-97 VESLEHHHGVVRYAV
+97 VESFEDRHGVVRYNV
-112 VRSLE
+112 IRTLE
-117 DGTQE
+117 DGTEE
-122 RKTLNE
+122 RKSLNE
-128 TRIGAQIQ
+128 TRLGAHIQ
-136 LSKPLDRLLASQI
+136 LSKPLDRLLASQV

-154 YDLRIEAM
+154 YDLRIEAL

-167 MQSSPLRGLVGARV
+167 MKASPLRGMVGARV
-181 GLIPHQLYIAHEVGK
+181 GLIPHQLYIAHEVGQ

-221 QQLKTGRSER
+221 QQLKTGRSDR

-254 AFSIFD
+254 QFSLFD

-267 KEHDPELNPFL
+267 KEHDPDLNPFL

-286 VDLMIDHDDLREQAL
+286 VDLMVDHDDLREQAL
-301 EAGFDLLV
+301 DAGFDLLV

-318 NEEEGGNDRYD
+318 SEEQGGNDRYD
-329 LVEELAEQTPGVLLL
+329 LIEELAEKTPGVLLL

-369 SLDRFLDEEEKYQH
+369 SLERFLDEEVQYHH

-397 EDSHLTAI
+397 EPEHLAAI
-405 EQLLGHRISDEP
+405 ESLLGHSIQDVP

-450 RDCQPAPLP
+450 RDCQPAALP
-459 APENWSKDGKLRE
+459 APEHWSKDGKLRE

-487 SDPRVGWLM
+487 HDPRVMWLM
-496 EMLRTQLKHKKV
+496 EMLRTGLKHKKV
-508 LLIARSGPVV
+508 LLIARTGPVV
-518 EALENALR
+518 EALENVLR

-577 SDLVLFD
+577 SDLILFD

-614 LEGTAQERMFRWYN
+614 LIGTAQERMFRWYN
-628 EALNIFSN
+628 EGLNIFTN
-636 ISPTAQTLQENFIV
+636 ISPTAQTLQENFLV
-650 NLKDCLLTDMGQ
+650 QLKECLLADVGQ

-676 ALEAE
+676 ALESE

-701 EIVQAL
+701 EIVKAL

-751 LTLDEEGMTAT
+751 LSLDEEGMTAT

-791 NTQAFGSTNVAILK
+791 NTQSFGSTNVSVLK
-805 SNALKQGSILLEVWF
+805 SAALPQGSVLLEVWF
-820 KVDVIAPK
+820 KVDVVAPK

-840 IRVLLSETGQDL
+840 IRVLLSEKGQDL
-852 SMKIEPSILKPYLHH
+852 SDKIAPEILKPYLHH
-867 LDSNS
+867 LDGNS

-878 ARRDVIEERYQQ
+878 ARRDVIEQRYTQ
-890 ALNIA
+890 ALEIA
-895 KTTLPEMKQQAK
+895 KTALPNFKQQAK
-907 EIYGGKWQYE
+907 EIYGNKWQYE
-917 IDRLSYLKQF
+917 IDRLTYLKQF

-934 EITRLQKLQK
+934 EIARLQKLQK
-944 EGIALLDGLSV
+944 EGIGLLDSLSV

>member
-1 MKFCSNNILF
+1 
-11 WAIISWSTFEIKVE
+11 VE

-83 TNDEVHD
+83 AGDELQD
-90 QEGTQWL
+90 QEGATWA
-97 VESLEHHHGVVRYAV
+97 VESVEDRNGVLRYNV
-112 VRSLE
+112 TRTLE
-117 DGTQE
+117 DGAAE
-122 RKTLNE
+122 RKALNE
-128 TRIGAQIQ
+128 TRIGANIQ
-136 LSKPLDRLLASQI
+136 LSKPLDRLLASQV

-167 MQSSPLRGLVGARV
+167 MKASPLRGLVGSRV

-231 ILILVPDSLQYQ
+231 ILVLVPDSLQYQ

-254 AFSIFD
+254 EFSLFD
-260 LTRTASI
+260 LTRTASM
-267 KEHDPELNPFL
+267 KEHDPDLNPFL
-278 TEQCIIAS
+278 TEQRIIAS
-286 VDLMIDHDDLREQAL
+286 VDLMIDHDDLREQAI

-318 NEEEGGNDRYD
+318 SEEEGGNDRYD
-329 LVEELAEQTPGVLLL
+329 LVEELAQQTAGVLLL
-344 TATPEQLGVESHFA
+344 IATPEQLGVESHFA

-363 DPQRFS
+363 DSSRFN
-369 SLDRFLDEEEKYQH
+369 SLDRFLDEEAQYQQ
-383 TAKIAEVLMSDLPL
+383 TAKIAEVLMSDMPL
-397 EDSHLTAI
+397 EAAHLDAV
-405 EQLLGHRISDEP
+405 EVLLGQRIEDTA
-417 EQRFRAIHEL
+417 EQRFRAIHEI

-450 RDCQPAPLP
+450 RDCQPAALP

-472 QMWPEEAQLDGSWME
+472 QMWPEEAQLDGAWME
-487 SDPRVGWLM
+487 HDPRVMWLM
-496 EMLRTQLKHKKV
+496 EKLRTDLKHNKV

-518 EALENALR
+518 EALENVLR

-614 LEGTAQERMFRWYN
+614 LVGTAQERMFRWYN
-628 EALNIFSN
+628 EALNIFCN

-650 NLKDCLLTDMGQ
+650 NLKDCLLADMGQ

-676 ALEAE
+676 ALETE

-707 EDYDD
+707 ESYDD

-762 FYRDQAQVREDAQYL
+762 FYRDQAQLREDAQYL

-791 NTQAFGSTNVAILK
+791 NTQGFGSTNVAVLK
-805 SNALKQGSILLEVWF
+805 SAALPQGSVLVEVWF

-828 ALNLPSSLPQQL
+828 ALNLPSCLPQQL
-840 IRVLLSETGQDL
+840 LRVLLSEKGQDL
-852 SMKIEPSILKPYLHH
+852 SQKIAPEILKPYLHH
-867 LDSNS
+867 LDGNS

-878 ARRDVIEERYQQ
+878 ARRDVIEGRYNQ
-890 ALNIA
+890 ALDIA
-895 KTTLPEMKQQAK
+895 KAALPGFKQQAK
-907 EIYGGKWQYE
+907 EVYGSKWQYE
-917 IDRLSYLKQF
+917 IDRLTYLKQF

-934 EITRLQKLQK
+934 EISRLQKLQK
-944 EGIALLDGLSV
+944 EGLSLLDDLSV

-961 VLVVVKP
+961 IMVVVKP

>member
-1 MKFCSNNILF
+1 M
-11 WAIISWSTFEIKVE
+11 
-25 KLQQF
+25 QQF

-43 LGLGVLIDVDERSIS
+43 LGLGVLIDVDERSVS

-65 ETRVYARNNAPL
+65 ETRVYARHNAPL

-83 TNDEVHD
+83 SGDELQD
-90 QEGTQWL
+90 QEGTVWS
-97 VESLEHHHGVVRYAV
+97 VESAEDRHGVLRYNVIRTLA
-112 VRSLE
+112 
-117 DGTQE
+117 DGTEE
-122 RKTLNE
+122 RKALNE
-128 TRIGAQIQ
+128 TRIGANIQ

-154 YDLRIEAM
+154 YDLRIESL

-167 MQSSPLRGLVGARV
+167 MQSSPLRGLVGSRV

-254 AFSIFD
+254 EFSLFD

-267 KEHDPELNPFL
+267 KEHDPEQNPFL
-278 TEQCIIAS
+278 TEQRIIAS
-286 VDLMIDHDDLREQAL
+286 IDLMIDHDDLREQAL

-318 NEEEGGNDRYD
+318 SEEEGGNDRYD
-329 LVEELAEQTPGVLLL
+329 LVEELAQQTAGVLLL

-363 DPQRFS
+363 DPSRFN
-369 SLDRFLDEEEKYQH
+369 SLDRFLDEEEQYQQ
-383 TAKIAEVLMSDLPL
+383 TAKIAEVLMSDMPL
-397 EDSHLTAI
+397 EAMHLDAV
-405 EQLLGHRISDEP
+405 EALLGQRIDDTP
-417 EQRFRAIHEL
+417 EQRFRAIHEI

-472 QMWPEEAQLDGSWME
+472 QMWPEEAQLDGAWME
-487 SDPRVGWLM
+487 HDPRVMWLM
-496 EMLRTQLKHKKV
+496 EKLRTDLKHNKV

-518 EALENALR
+518 EALENVLR

-549 AYFAEDSY
+549 AYFAEESY

-577 SDLVLFD
+577 SDLILFD

-604 ENRIQIHVPY
+604 QNRIQIHVPY
-614 LEGTAQERMFRWYN
+614 LAGTAQERMFRWYN
-628 EALNIFSN
+628 EGLNIFSN

-650 NLKDCLLTDMGQ
+650 NLKDCLLADLGQ

-701 EIVQAL
+701 EIVTAL

-718 FMKRFMAS
+718 FMKRFMAA

-751 LTLDEEGMTAT
+751 LTLDEDGMTAT
-762 FYRDQAQVREDAQYL
+762 FYRDQAQLREDAQYL

-791 NTQAFGSTNVAILK
+791 NTQGFGSTNVAVLK
-805 SNALKQGSILLEVWF
+805 SAALPQGSVLIEVWF

-840 IRVLLSETGQDL
+840 VRVLLSEKGQDL
-852 SMKIEPSILKPYLHH
+852 SQKIAPEILKPYLHH

-878 ARRDVIEERYQQ
+878 ARRDVIEERYNQ
-890 ALNIA
+890 ALEIA
-895 KTTLPEMKQQAK
+895 KEALPNFKQQAK
-907 EIYGGKWQYE
+907 ELYGSKWQYE
-917 IDRLSYLKQF
+917 IDRLTYLKQF

-934 EITRLQKLQK
+934 EITRLQKFQK
-944 EGIALLDGLSV
+944 EGLGLLDGLSV

-961 VLVVVKP
+961 VMVVVKP

>member
-1 MKFCSNNILF
+1 MK
-11 WAIISWSTFEIKVE
+11 

-43 LGLGVLIDVDERSIS
+43 LGLGVVIDVDERSVS
-58 ILFPKSD
+58 VLFPKSD
-65 ETRVYARNNAPL
+65 ETRVYARSNAPL
-77 SRIVFN
+77 SRIIFN
-83 TNDEVHD
+83 VNDELHD
-90 QEGTQWL
+90 QEGHRWI
-97 VESLEHHHGVVRYAV
+97 VESFDERFGVIRYNAVRT
-112 VRSLE
+112 LQNGE
-117 DGTQE
+117 QE
-122 RKTLNE
+122 RKALNE

-136 LSKPLDRLLASQI
+136 LSKPLDRLLASQVDI
-149 DYKEW
+149 KAW
-154 YDLRIEAM
+154 YDLRIEA
-162 LMQAN
+162 LQLQAN
-167 MQSSPLRGLVGARV
+167 MHTSPLRGLIGARV

-254 AFSIFD
+254 NFSLFD

-267 KEHDPELNPFL
+267 REHDPELNPFL

-286 VDLMIDHDDLREQAL
+286 VDLMIDHDDLREQAV

-318 NEEEGGNDRYD
+318 SEEEGGNDRYD
-329 LVEELAEQTPGVLLL
+329 LVEELAESIPGVLLL

-369 SLDRFLDEEEKYQH
+369 SLDRFLDEEAQYQH
-383 TAKIAEVLMSDLPL
+383 TAKIAEVLMSNDPL
-397 EDSHLTAI
+397 TQQHLDAL
-405 EQLLGHRISDEP
+405 EGLLGHKIEDQP
-417 EQRFRAIHEL
+417 EQRYQAIHEL

-450 RDCQPAPLP
+450 RDCQPVALV
-459 APENWSKDGKLRE
+459 APETWSKTGKLRE
-472 QMWPEEAQLDGSWME
+472 QMWPEENQLDGSWME
-487 SDPRVGWLM
+487 TDPRVAWLM
-496 EMLRTQLKHKKV
+496 DALRKDLKHKKV

-526 LHAGIRTAMFHEG
+526 LHAGIRTALFHEG

-549 AYFAEDSY
+549 AYFAEESY

-604 ENRIQIHVPY
+604 QNRIQIHIPY
-614 LEGTAQERMFRWYN
+614 LIGTAQERMFRWYN

-650 NLKDCLLTDMGQ
+650 DLKDCLLSDQGQ
-662 QFEDLLEEVSVQRE
+662 KFEDLLEAVNVQRE

-689 LEYNSCRPIVAQ
+689 LEYNSCRPMVAQ

-718 FMKRFMAS
+718 FVKRFMSS

-751 LTLDEEGMTAT
+751 LTLDEEGITAT
-762 FYRDQAQVREDAQYL
+762 FYRDQAQIREDAQYL
-777 TLEHPFTESVMEMI
+777 TLEHPFIESVMEMI
-791 NTQAFGSTNVAILK
+791 NTQSFGSTNVALLK

-820 KVDVIAPK
+820 KLDVVAPK
-828 ALNLPSSLPQQL
+828 ALNLSASLPQQL
-840 IRVLLSETGQDL
+840 IRVLLNENGQDL
-852 SMKIEPSILKPYLHH
+852 SAKIDPMILRPYLQH
-867 LDSNS
+867 LDGNS

-878 ARRDVIEERYQQ
+878 ARREIIETRYKQ
-890 ALNIA
+890 ALDQA
-895 KTTLPEMKQQAK
+895 KTALPELVAQAK
-907 EIYGGKWQYE
+907 SVYGQQWQYE
-917 IDRLSYLKQF
+917 IDRLTYLKQF

-934 EITRLQKLQK
+934 EIDRLQKLQK
-944 EGIALLDGLSV
+944 EGLNLLDGLAL